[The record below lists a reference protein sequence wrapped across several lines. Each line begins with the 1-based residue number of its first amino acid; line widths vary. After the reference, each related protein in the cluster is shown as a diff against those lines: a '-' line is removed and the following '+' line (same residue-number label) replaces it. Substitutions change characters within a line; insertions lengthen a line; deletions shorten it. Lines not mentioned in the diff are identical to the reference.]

1 MRLLAVVSK
10 LTGVS
15 TTVES
20 SAVTLNAPSIVKLSV
35 AREEISQLTR
45 INQDLVVRLHSGE
58 TITIK
63 NFYVTN
69 DLGASQLVLAENDGT
84 LWWVENPQAGLHFE
98 QIADINELLV
108 TSGASHEAGGA
119 VWPWVLAGAVAA
131 GGIAAIASSGGGDSH
146 HHSDGDNP
154 PPDNTNPDGNP
165 PDNSNPGGST
175 PNGNT
180 PGSSNP
186 VDTTPPLAPGE
197 LLISADGKTVSGQA
211 EAGSTIT
218 IKDPS
223 GNVVGEG
230 KADSDGKFSI
240 DLTAPQISGE
250 QLTVTATDDAGNT
263 GPSATIDAPNI
274 PLPDT
279 PVITAAIDDAAP
291 LTGTLSNNQFTNDN
305 TPTLEGTG
313 SAGTVIHIYANG
325 QEIGSTTVDTSGN
338 WHFAI
343 TSALADGENHFTAIA
358 TNVKG
363 ESSESARFTLTI
375 DTLIPDAPRVE
386 LIADNTGLL
395 TGPLQNNDRTDEAK
409 PLFSGQGD
417 AGNTITI
424 KEGSTVIGSA
434 TVDENG
440 RWTFT
445 PTTPLS
451 DGEHTFTVEQSD
463 KAGNTS
469 RVTTTPTIIV
479 DTTPPDAAI
488 IDNVAKD
495 GTTVSGTAEAGS
507 TVSIYDP
514 AGNYL
519 GSTITGENN
528 HFSIT
533 LNPAQTH
540 GERLEARIQDAVG
553 NIGPATEFTASD
565 SQYPAQPTILTVTD
579 DAGAVTGLLKNGD
592 ATDDNR
598 PTLSGTAEPG
608 STISIN
614 DNGFPVAT
622 FPPIVADADGKW
634 SFTPSLALADGDHV
648 FTATATNDRGTSG
661 QSVSFTIDIDTQP
674 PVLEG
679 LAVSDVGDR
688 LTGTTEAGSTVVI
701 KDSLGNTL
709 GSGTAG
715 DDGTF
720 SIGISPA
727 KINGETLSISVT
739 DKAANSGPVETLN
752 APDKTAPAAPDG
764 LTVATDGLSVS
775 GQAEAGATVT
785 IRDSSNTVLGS
796 AVANGN
802 GQFIVPLN
810 TAQTNGQALIA
821 TATDVAKN
829 ESAAATVIAPDS
841 TAPEMPKNVVISE
854 DGTSISG
861 TAEPGSAI
869 TIATPDGKPLGSG
882 KADGEGH
889 FTLPLVPAQTNGEQV
904 TVTATDS
911 ANNVSPPTTAQA
923 PDITAP
929 DKPIITQVLDDVESF
944 TGPLVNGQTTNDNRP
959 TLSGTAEAGA
969 RVEVFDNG
977 FSLGLATLQPNGA
990 WTFTPSQNLGEGA
1003 HRLTV
1008 IATDAKGNASQAASF
1023 DLVVDTQSPQ
1033 QPVITFITDDAPG
1046 ILGSVAH
1053 LGLTN
1058 DSTPTINGTGEP
1070 GSTVHLYQN
1079 GARIADIIVGNSG
1092 VWSYAYT
1099 TASPLADDTYT
1110 FTVTAS
1116 DSNGNTTPFST
1127 DFTITID
1134 TQAPAAPGVIGVAD
1148 GDGNTIDTNQITQE
1162 SQPRLSGSGTAGD
1175 TIILY
1180 DNGNAIGQAL
1190 VGTDGRWQFTPP
1202 AALGDGDHLLTAR
1215 ANDPAGN
1222 ESPESISFTLRI
1234 DTQAPDAP
1242 QIVSAA
1248 ITGGEGE
1255 VLLANGSIT
1264 NQRMPTLSGTGEP
1277 GTIIT
1282 LYNNGVELATVQVNP
1297 QGSWT
1302 YPLTRNLSEGL
1313 NILTATAT
1321 DAAGNSSPT
1330 SGVFSVTLDTQ
1341 PPAQPDAPLISD
1353 NVAPVIGNI
1362 GNNGATNDTTPTFS
1376 GTGEI
1381 GSTII
1386 LYNNGSEIGRTTVGD
1401 NGSWNFTP
1409 AALTPET
1416 YTITVTETDRAGNI
1430 SPPSASVTFTLD
1442 TTAPANPVI
1451 TFAEDNVGEVQDTI
1465 VSGATTDDNTPVI
1478 HGTGDIGSIITLYNG
1493 SSVLG
1498 VVTVDETGTWTL
1510 PVTSA
1515 LPDGVYTL
1523 TAIAADAAGNSSGV
1537 SNSFTLTVDTVPL
1550 QPPVVNEILDDVAP
1564 VTGPL
1569 TDGAFTND
1577 RTLTINGS
1585 GENGSTVTI
1594 YDNGVA
1600 IGTALVTDGV
1610 WTFNT
1615 PELSEASHALTFSAT
1630 DDAGNT
1636 TAQTQPITI
1645 TVDITAPPAPT
1656 VQTVDDDGT
1665 RVAGIADPYA
1675 TVEIHHIDGTLV
1687 GSAVANGTGEFVVTL
1702 SPAQTD
1708 GGTLTAIAIDRAG
1721 NNGPATNFPASD
1733 SGLPAVPAITA
1744 IEDDVGSVQGNIAAG
1759 GATDDTTPTLRG
1771 TTDIGSTVEVFI
1783 DGDSAGF
1790 ATVDASGNWI
1800 FEIATPLSESTHY
1813 FTVQAT
1819 NANGPGGL
1827 SAPVGIT
1834 VDLSAPAQPVITSA
1848 TDDVPGMTGTLD
1860 NGALTNDSRPTL
1872 NGTGEA
1878 GATIRI
1884 LDNGVEIGSATVDQS
1899 GNWRFTPN
1907 APLESNAHIFTA
1919 VATDPAGNSGQ
1930 PSDGFTLNI
1939 DAQAPDVPVIT
1950 SVIDDNNQPTVPVLP
1965 GQSTDDRQPIL
1976 NGTGEPGA
1984 TITIFDNG
1992 TPLGTAQVGENGSW
2006 TFPVPRNLS
2015 EGSHNLTVSA
2025 TDPAGNTSAVSA
2037 PWTIVVDITP
2047 PAIPVLTSVVDDQP
2061 GITGNLVSGQLTN
2074 DATPTLNGRGEAG
2087 ATINVYLDG
2096 NPASIGTTT
2105 VNSDGTWSFTPQTP
2119 LANGSHTFTLS
2130 ATDPAGNSSAV
2141 SSGFVLTIDATPPAA
2156 PVIASVA
2163 DNTAPVTGIV
2173 PNGGSTNE
2181 TRPTLSGT
2189 GEAGTTISI
2198 YNGSALVGTAQVQ
2211 ANGSWSFTPST
2222 SLGAGVWNLTAT
2234 ATDAA
2239 GNTSAA
2245 SEIRSF
2251 TIDTT
2256 APAAPVIDTVYDGT
2270 GPITGNLS
2278 SGQITDE
2285 ARPVISG
2292 TRETNTTIRLYD
2304 NGTLLAE
2311 IPADNSSSWRYTPDA
2326 SLATGNHVITVIAV
2340 DAAGNASPVSD
2351 SVNFVVDT
2359 TPPLTPVIT
2368 SVSDDQAPGLGTIAN
2383 GQNTNDPTPTFSGTA
2398 EAGATITLYENGT
2411 VIGTTT
2417 AQPDGAW
2424 SVSTS
2429 TLASGTHVITAV
2441 ATDAAGNSSPNS
2453 TAFTL
2458 TVDTT
2463 APQTP
2468 ILTSVVDD
2476 VAGGVTGNLANG
2488 QITNDNRPTLNGT
2501 AEAGS
2506 VVSIYDGDT
2515 LLGVTSA
2522 NASGAWS
2529 FTPTTGLNDG
2539 TRTLTVTA
2547 TDPAGNVSPATS
2559 GFTIVVDT
2567 LAPTVP
2573 LITSIVDDV
2582 PNNTGA
2588 IGNGQSTNDT
2598 QPTLNG
2604 TAEANSAVSIFDNG
2618 ALVATVNAN
2627 ASGNWSWTPTAA
2639 LGQGSHAYSVSAAD
2653 AAGNVSAASPSI
2665 TIIVDT
2671 IAPGA
2676 PGNLVIN
2683 ATGNRVTG
2691 TAEAG
2696 STVTITSET
2705 GVVLGTATADGTG
2718 SFTATLTPAQTNGQP
2733 LLAFAQDKAGNTGI
2747 AAGFTAP
2754 DTRVPEAPIIT
2765 NVVDDVGIYTGAIAN
2780 GQVTNDA
2787 QPTLN
2792 GTAQAGATV
2801 SIYNNGALL
2810 GTTTANASG
2819 NWSFTPTGNLTE
2831 GSHAFTATAT
2841 NANGT
2846 GSVSTAATVIVDT
2859 LAPGTPSGTLS
2870 ADGGSLSGLA
2880 EANSTVTVTLTGG
2893 VTLTTTAGSNGAWSL
2908 TLPTKQIEG
2917 QLINVTA
2924 TDAAGNASG
2933 TLGITA
2939 PVLPLA
2945 ARDNIT
2951 SLDLTSTA
2959 VTSTQNYSDY
2969 GLLLV
2974 GALGNVAS
2982 VLGNDTAQVEF
2993 TIAEGGTGDVTIDA
3007 AATGIVLSL
3016 LSTQEIVVQRYDTSL
3031 GAWTTIVNTAVGDFA
3046 NLLTLTGSGV
3056 TLNLSG
3062 LGEGQYRVLT
3072 YNTSLLATGSYTS
3085 LDVDVHQTSA
3095 GIISGPTIS
3104 TGNVMAD
3111 DTAPTG
3117 TTVTA
3122 ITNANGVSTPVGAG
3136 GVDILGQYGTLHINQ
3151 DGSYTY
3157 TLTKPTA
3164 GYGHKE
3170 SFTYTITQNGV
3181 GSSAAQLVI
3190 NLGPAPVPGSVIAT
3204 DNNASLV
3211 FDTHVSYVNNGP
3223 STQSGVTVLSVGL
3236 GNVLNANL
3244 LDDMTNPI
3252 IFNVEEGATRTMTL
3266 QGTVGG
3272 VSLVSTFD
3280 LYVYRF
3286 NDAIQQYEQ
3295 FRVQKGWIN
3304 TLLLAGQSQPLTLTL
3319 PGGEYLFVL
3328 NTASGISV
3336 LTGYTLAISQDHTY
3350 AVDSITAN
3358 TTGNVLTN
3366 DVVPTDALL
3375 TEVNGVAIAATG
3387 TTEVNGLY
3395 GSLIID
3401 ARGNYTYTLKNGV
3414 GADSI
3419 KTPDSFIYT
3428 VKAPNGDTDTASLN
3442 ITPTARALDAI
3453 NDVSDTLSVATLQD
3467 TAAWLDSSVGSASWG
3482 LLGKSGSGS
3491 GTFDVATGTVLKG
3504 ASLVFDVS
3512 TLITLGN
3519 LNISWAIQENGTVI
3533 RNGTVPVANITL
3545 GSATVTVNLSGLELD
3560 AGTYTLNFTGTNTLA
3575 GAATITPRVI
3585 GTTVDL
3591 DNFETSGTHTVLGNI
3606 FDGSDAAGAMDQLN
3620 TVNTRLSISGYNGSA
3635 ATLDAAANT
3644 TSATI
3649 QGHYGTLQINLDGAY
3664 TYTLNNGVAMSSIT
3678 SKEVFTYQ
3686 LDDKMGHTDSATLT
3700 IDMAPQIV
3708 STNQNDVLIG
3718 SAYGDTLIYHLLNGA
3733 DATGGNGVDRWQN
3746 FSTAQGDKIDI
3757 HELLTGWDHQA
3768 ATLGNFVQ
3776 VHTSGANTVIS
3787 VDRDGTGSAFKSTD
3801 LVTLENVQ
3809 LTLNDLLQNNHL
3821 ITSG

>member
-45 INQDLVVRLHSGE
+45 INQDLVVTLHSGE

-279 PVITAAIDDAAP
+279 PAITAAIDDAAP
-291 LTGTLSNNQFTNDN
+291 LTSTLSNNQFTNDN

-409 PLFSGQGD
+409 PLFSGQGE

-679 LAVSDVGDR
+679 LAVSDVGYR

-821 TATDVAKN
+821 TATD
-829 ESAAATVIAPDS
+829 
-841 TAPEMPKNVVISE
+841 
-854 DGTSISG
+854 
-861 TAEPGSAI
+861 
-869 TIATPDGKPLGSG
+869 
-882 KADGEGH
+882 
-889 FTLPLVPAQTNGEQV
+889 
-904 TVTATDS
+904 S

-977 FSLGLATLQPNGA
+977 VSLGLATLQPNGA

-1202 AALGDGDHLLTAR
+1202 AALGDGDHHLTAR

-1510 PVTSA
+1510 AVTSA

-1537 SNSFTLTVDTVPL
+1537 SNSFTFTVDTVPL

-1656 VQTVDDDGT
+1656 IQTVDDDGT
-1665 RVAGIADPYA
+1665 RVTGLADPYA
-1675 TVEIHHIDGTLV
+1675 TVEIHHADGTLV

-1759 GATDDTTPTLRG
+1759 GATDDTMPTLRG

-2025 TDPAGNTSAVSA
+2025 TEPAGNTSAVSA

-2130 ATDPAGNSSAV
+2130 ATDPAGNSSSV
-2141 SSGFVLTIDATPPAA
+2141 SSGFVLTIDATP
-2156 PVIASVA
+2156 
-2163 DNTAPVTGIV
+2163 
-2173 PNGGSTNE
+2173 
-2181 TRPTLSGT
+2181 
-2189 GEAGTTISI
+2189 
-2198 YNGSALVGTAQVQ
+2198 
-2211 ANGSWSFTPST
+2211 
-2222 SLGAGVWNLTAT
+2222 
-2234 ATDAA
+2234 
-2239 GNTSAA
+2239 
-2245 SEIRSF
+2245 
-2251 TIDTT
+2251 
-2256 APAAPVIDTVYDGT
+2256 PAAPVIDTVYDGT

-2292 TRETNTTIRLYD
+2292 TREANTTIRLYD

-2515 LLGVTSA
+2515 LLGVTPA

-2604 TAEANSAVSIFDNG
+2604 TAEANSAVSIFDNS

-2696 STVTITSET
+2696 STVTITSDT

-2846 GSVSTAATVIVDT
+2846 GSFSTAATVIVDT

-2959 VTSTQNYSDY
+2959 VTSTQSYSDY

-3136 GVDILGQYGTLHINQ
+3136 GVDIQGQYGTLHINQ

-3157 TLTKPTA
+3157 TLAKPTA

-3295 FRVQKGWIN
+3295 FRVEKGWIN

-3453 NDVSDTLSVATLQD
+3453 NDVSDILSVATLQD

-3787 VDRDGTGSAFKSTD
+3787 VDRDGAGSAFKSTD

-3821 ITSG
+3821 ITGG

>member
-35 AREEISQLTR
+35 ARDEISQLTR

-165 PDNSNPGGST
+165 PDNSNPGGSN

-197 LLISADGKTVSGQA
+197 LLISADGKTVSGEA
-211 EAGSTIT
+211 EAGSLIT

-375 DTLIPDAPRVE
+375 DTLSPDAPRVE
-386 LIADNTGLL
+386 LMADNTGLL

-409 PLFSGQGD
+409 PLFSGQGE

-463 KAGNTS
+463 KAGNAS

-614 DNGFPVAT
+614 DNGFPVPS

-661 QSVSFTIDIDTQP
+661 QSVAFTIDIDTQP

-752 APDKTAPAAPDG
+752 APDKTAPAAPNG
-764 LTVATDGLSVS
+764 LIVATDGLSVS

-810 TAQTNGQALIA
+810 AAQTNGQALIA
-821 TATDVAKN
+821 TATDIANN
-829 ESAAATVIAPDS
+829 ESAAATVDAPDS

-854 DGTSISG
+854 DGASISG
-861 TAEPGSAI
+861 TAEPGSSI
-869 TIATPDGKPLGSG
+869 TITTPDGTPLGSG

-889 FTLPLVPAQTNGEQV
+889 FTLPLAPAQTNGEQV

-969 RVEVFDNG
+969 RVEIFDNG
-977 FSLGLATLQPNGA
+977 VSLGLATLQPNGG

-1008 IATDAKGNASQAASF
+1008 IATDAKGNAS
-1023 DLVVDTQSPQ
+1023 
-1033 QPVITFITDDAPG
+1033 
-1046 ILGSVAH
+1046 
-1053 LGLTN
+1053 
-1058 DSTPTINGTGEP
+1058 
-1070 GSTVHLYQN
+1070 
-1079 GARIADIIVGNSG
+1079 
-1092 VWSYAYT
+1092 
-1099 TASPLADDTYT
+1099 
-1110 FTVTAS
+1110 
-1116 DSNGNTTPFST
+1116 
-1127 DFTITID
+1127 
-1134 TQAPAAPGVIGVAD
+1134 
-1148 GDGNTIDTNQITQE
+1148 
-1162 SQPRLSGSGTAGD
+1162 
-1175 TIILY
+1175 
-1180 DNGNAIGQAL
+1180 
-1190 VGTDGRWQFTPP
+1190 
-1202 AALGDGDHLLTAR
+1202 
-1215 ANDPAGN
+1215 PAGN

-1277 GTIIT
+1277 GAIIT

-1416 YTITVTETDRAGNI
+1416 YTITVTETDIAGNI

-1478 HGTGDIGSIITLYNG
+1478 HGTGDIGSVITLYNG
-1493 SSVLG
+1493 SSVVG

-1537 SNSFTLTVDTVPL
+1537 SNSFTFTVDTVPL

-1615 PELSEASHALTFSAT
+1615 SELSEASHALTFSAT

-1656 VQTVDDDGT
+1656 IQTVADDGT
-1665 RVAGIADPYA
+1665 RVAGLADPYA
-1675 TVEIHHIDGTLV
+1675 TVEIHHADGTLV

-1744 IEDDVGSVQGNIAAG
+1744 IEDDVGSIQGNIAAG
-1759 GATDDTTPTLRG
+1759 GATDDTMPTLRG

-1907 APLESNAHIFTA
+1907 TPLESNAHIFTA

-1930 PSDGFTLNI
+1930 LSDGFTLNI

-2141 SSGFVLTIDATPPAA
+2141 SSGFVLTIDTTPPAA

-2292 TRETNTTIRLYD
+2292 TREANTTIRLYD

-2627 ASGNWSWTPTAA
+2627 ASGNWSWTPTAS

-2653 AAGNVSAASPSI
+2653 AAGNVSAASPST

-2870 ADGGSLSGLA
+2870 ADGGSLSGQA
-2880 EANSTVTVTLTGG
+2880 EANSTVTVTLAGG
-2893 VTLTTTAGSNGAWSL
+2893 GTLTTTAGSNGAWSL

-2939 PVLPLA
+2939 PILPLA

-3031 GAWTTIVNTAVGDFA
+3031 GTWTTIVNTAVGDFA

-3056 TLNLSG
+3056 TLNLNG

-3366 DVVPTDALL
+3366 DVAPTDALL

-3428 VKAPNGDTDTASLN
+3428 LKAPNGDTDTASLN

-3686 LDDKMGHTDSATLT
+3686 LDDKIGHTDSATLT

-3733 DATGGNGVDRWQN
+3733 DATGGNGADRWQN
-3746 FSTAQGDKIDI
+3746 FSTTQGDKIDI

-3787 VDRDGTGSAFKSTD
+3787 VDRDGAGSAFKSTD

-3821 ITSG
+3821 ITGG

>member
-1 MRLLAVVSK
+1 M
-10 LTGVS
+10 
-15 TTVES
+15 
-20 SAVTLNAPSIVKLSV
+20 
-35 AREEISQLTR
+35 
-45 INQDLVVRLHSGE
+45 SGE
-58 TITIK
+58 
-63 NFYVTN
+63 
-69 DLGASQLVLAENDGT
+69 
-84 LWWVENPQAGLHFE
+84 
-98 QIADINELLV
+98 
-108 TSGASHEAGGA
+108 
-119 VWPWVLAGAVAA
+119 
-131 GGIAAIASSGGGDSH
+131 
-146 HHSDGDNP
+146 
-154 PPDNTNPDGNP
+154 
-165 PDNSNPGGST
+165 
-175 PNGNT
+175 
-180 PGSSNP
+180 
-186 VDTTPPLAPGE
+186 
-197 LLISADGKTVSGQA
+197 A
-211 EAGSTIT
+211 EAGSLIT

-375 DTLIPDAPRVE
+375 DTLSPDAPRVE
-386 LIADNTGLL
+386 LMADNTGLL

-409 PLFSGQGD
+409 PLFSGQGE

-463 KAGNTS
+463 KAGNAS

-614 DNGFPVAT
+614 DNGFPVPS

-661 QSVSFTIDIDTQP
+661 QSVAFTIDIDTQP

-752 APDKTAPAAPDG
+752 APDKTAPAAPNG
-764 LTVATDGLSVS
+764 LIVATDGLSVS

-810 TAQTNGQALIA
+810 AAQTNGQALIA
-821 TATDVAKN
+821 TATDIANN
-829 ESAAATVIAPDS
+829 ESAAATVDAPDS

-854 DGTSISG
+854 DGASISG
-861 TAEPGSAI
+861 TAEPGSSI
-869 TIATPDGKPLGSG
+869 TITTPDGTPLGSG

-889 FTLPLVPAQTNGEQV
+889 FTLPLAPAQTNGEQV

-969 RVEVFDNG
+969 RVEIFDNG
-977 FSLGLATLQPNGA
+977 VSLGLATLQPNGG

-1008 IATDAKGNASQAASF
+1008 IATDAKGNAS
-1023 DLVVDTQSPQ
+1023 
-1033 QPVITFITDDAPG
+1033 
-1046 ILGSVAH
+1046 
-1053 LGLTN
+1053 
-1058 DSTPTINGTGEP
+1058 
-1070 GSTVHLYQN
+1070 
-1079 GARIADIIVGNSG
+1079 
-1092 VWSYAYT
+1092 
-1099 TASPLADDTYT
+1099 
-1110 FTVTAS
+1110 
-1116 DSNGNTTPFST
+1116 
-1127 DFTITID
+1127 
-1134 TQAPAAPGVIGVAD
+1134 
-1148 GDGNTIDTNQITQE
+1148 
-1162 SQPRLSGSGTAGD
+1162 
-1175 TIILY
+1175 
-1180 DNGNAIGQAL
+1180 
-1190 VGTDGRWQFTPP
+1190 
-1202 AALGDGDHLLTAR
+1202 
-1215 ANDPAGN
+1215 PAGN

-1277 GTIIT
+1277 GAIIT

-1416 YTITVTETDRAGNI
+1416 YTITVTETDIAGNI

-1478 HGTGDIGSIITLYNG
+1478 HGTGDIGSVITLYNG
-1493 SSVLG
+1493 SSVVG

-1537 SNSFTLTVDTVPL
+1537 SNSFTFTVDTVPL

-1615 PELSEASHALTFSAT
+1615 SELSEASHALTFSAT

-1656 VQTVDDDGT
+1656 IQTVADDGT
-1665 RVAGIADPYA
+1665 RVAGLADPYA
-1675 TVEIHHIDGTLV
+1675 TVEIHHADGTLV

-1744 IEDDVGSVQGNIAAG
+1744 IEDDVGSIQGNIAAG
-1759 GATDDTTPTLRG
+1759 GATDDTMPTLRG

-1907 APLESNAHIFTA
+1907 TPLESNAHIFTA

-1930 PSDGFTLNI
+1930 LSDGFTLNI

-2141 SSGFVLTIDATPPAA
+2141 SSGFVLTIDTTPPAA

-2292 TRETNTTIRLYD
+2292 TREANTTIRLYD

-2618 ALVATVNAN
+2618 ALVTTVNAN
-2627 ASGNWSWTPTAA
+2627 ASGNWSWTPTAS

-2653 AAGNVSAASPSI
+2653 AAGNVSAASPST

-2780 GQVTNDA
+2780 GPVTNDA

-2870 ADGGSLSGLA
+2870 ADGGSLSGQA
-2880 EANSTVTVTLTGG
+2880 EANSTVTVTL
-2893 VTLTTTAGSNGAWSL
+2893 
-2908 TLPTKQIEG
+2908 
-2917 QLINVTA
+2917 
-2924 TDAAGNASG
+2924 
-2933 TLGITA
+2933 
-2939 PVLPLA
+2939 
-2945 ARDNIT
+2945 
-2951 SLDLTSTA
+2951 
-2959 VTSTQNYSDY
+2959 
-2969 GLLLV
+2969 
-2974 GALGNVAS
+2974 
-2982 VLGNDTAQVEF
+2982 
-2993 TIAEGGTGDVTIDA
+2993 
-3007 AATGIVLSL
+3007 
-3016 LSTQEIVVQRYDTSL
+3016 
-3031 GAWTTIVNTAVGDFA
+3031 
-3046 NLLTLTGSGV
+3046 
-3056 TLNLSG
+3056 
-3062 LGEGQYRVLT
+3062 
-3072 YNTSLLATGSYTS
+3072 
-3085 LDVDVHQTSA
+3085 
-3095 GIISGPTIS
+3095 
-3104 TGNVMAD
+3104 
-3111 DTAPTG
+3111 
-3117 TTVTA
+3117 
-3122 ITNANGVSTPVGAG
+3122 
-3136 GVDILGQYGTLHINQ
+3136 
-3151 DGSYTY
+3151 
-3157 TLTKPTA
+3157 
-3164 GYGHKE
+3164 
-3170 SFTYTITQNGV
+3170 
-3181 GSSAAQLVI
+3181 
-3190 NLGPAPVPGSVIAT
+3190 
-3204 DNNASLV
+3204 
-3211 FDTHVSYVNNGP
+3211 
-3223 STQSGVTVLSVGL
+3223 
-3236 GNVLNANL
+3236 
-3244 LDDMTNPI
+3244 
-3252 IFNVEEGATRTMTL
+3252 
-3266 QGTVGG
+3266 
-3272 VSLVSTFD
+3272 
-3280 LYVYRF
+3280 
-3286 NDAIQQYEQ
+3286 
-3295 FRVQKGWIN
+3295 
-3304 TLLLAGQSQPLTLTL
+3304 
-3319 PGGEYLFVL
+3319 
-3328 NTASGISV
+3328 
-3336 LTGYTLAISQDHTY
+3336 
-3350 AVDSITAN
+3350 
-3358 TTGNVLTN
+3358 
-3366 DVVPTDALL
+3366 
-3375 TEVNGVAIAATG
+3375 
-3387 TTEVNGLY
+3387 
-3395 GSLIID
+3395 
-3401 ARGNYTYTLKNGV
+3401 
-3414 GADSI
+3414 
-3419 KTPDSFIYT
+3419 
-3428 VKAPNGDTDTASLN
+3428 
-3442 ITPTARALDAI
+3442 
-3453 NDVSDTLSVATLQD
+3453 
-3467 TAAWLDSSVGSASWG
+3467 
-3482 LLGKSGSGS
+3482 
-3491 GTFDVATGTVLKG
+3491 
-3504 ASLVFDVS
+3504 
-3512 TLITLGN
+3512 
-3519 LNISWAIQENGTVI
+3519 
-3533 RNGTVPVANITL
+3533 
-3545 GSATVTVNLSGLELD
+3545 
-3560 AGTYTLNFTGTNTLA
+3560 A
-3575 GAATITPRVI
+3575 GA
-3585 GTTVDL
+3585 
-3591 DNFETSGTHTVLGNI
+3591 
-3606 FDGSDAAGAMDQLN
+3606 
-3620 TVNTRLSISGYNGSA
+3620 
-3635 ATLDAAANT
+3635 
-3644 TSATI
+3644 
-3649 QGHYGTLQINLDGAY
+3649 
-3664 TYTLNNGVAMSSIT
+3664 
-3678 SKEVFTYQ
+3678 
-3686 LDDKMGHTDSATLT
+3686 
-3700 IDMAPQIV
+3700 
-3708 STNQNDVLIG
+3708 
-3718 SAYGDTLIYHLLNGA
+3718 
-3733 DATGGNGVDRWQN
+3733 
-3746 FSTAQGDKIDI
+3746 
-3757 HELLTGWDHQA
+3757 
-3768 ATLGNFVQ
+3768 
-3776 VHTSGANTVIS
+3776 
-3787 VDRDGTGSAFKSTD
+3787 
-3801 LVTLENVQ
+3801 
-3809 LTLNDLLQNNHL
+3809 
-3821 ITSG
+3821 

>member
-15 TTVES
+15 TTLES

-35 AREEISQLTR
+35 ARDEISQLTR

-165 PDNSNPGGST
+165 PDNSNPGGSN

-197 LLISADGKTVSGQA
+197 LLISADGKTVSGEA
-211 EAGSTIT
+211 EAGSLIT

-375 DTLIPDAPRVE
+375 DTLSPDAPRVE
-386 LIADNTGLL
+386 LMADNTGLL

-409 PLFSGQGD
+409 PLFSGQGE

-445 PTTPLS
+445 PTTLLS

-463 KAGNTS
+463 KAGNAS

-614 DNGFPVAT
+614 DNGFPVPS

-661 QSVSFTIDIDTQP
+661 QSVAFTIDIDTQP

-752 APDKTAPAAPDG
+752 APDKTAPAAPNG
-764 LTVATDGLSVS
+764 LIVATDGLSVS

-810 TAQTNGQALIA
+810 AAQTNGQALIA
-821 TATDVAKN
+821 TATDIANN
-829 ESAAATVIAPDS
+829 ESAAATVDAPDS

-854 DGTSISG
+854 DGASISG
-861 TAEPGSAI
+861 TAEPGSSI
-869 TIATPDGKPLGSG
+869 TITTPDGTPLGSG

-889 FTLPLVPAQTNGEQV
+889 FTLPLAPAQTNGEQV

-969 RVEVFDNG
+969 RVEIFDNG
-977 FSLGLATLQPNGA
+977 VSLGLATLQPNGG

-1008 IATDAKGNASQAASF
+1008 IATDAKGNAS
-1023 DLVVDTQSPQ
+1023 
-1033 QPVITFITDDAPG
+1033 
-1046 ILGSVAH
+1046 
-1053 LGLTN
+1053 
-1058 DSTPTINGTGEP
+1058 
-1070 GSTVHLYQN
+1070 
-1079 GARIADIIVGNSG
+1079 
-1092 VWSYAYT
+1092 
-1099 TASPLADDTYT
+1099 
-1110 FTVTAS
+1110 
-1116 DSNGNTTPFST
+1116 
-1127 DFTITID
+1127 
-1134 TQAPAAPGVIGVAD
+1134 
-1148 GDGNTIDTNQITQE
+1148 
-1162 SQPRLSGSGTAGD
+1162 
-1175 TIILY
+1175 
-1180 DNGNAIGQAL
+1180 
-1190 VGTDGRWQFTPP
+1190 
-1202 AALGDGDHLLTAR
+1202 
-1215 ANDPAGN
+1215 PAGN

-1277 GTIIT
+1277 GAIIT

-1416 YTITVTETDRAGNI
+1416 YTITVTETDIAGNI

-1478 HGTGDIGSIITLYNG
+1478 HGTGDIGSVITLYNG
-1493 SSVLG
+1493 SSVVG

-1537 SNSFTLTVDTVPL
+1537 SNSFTFTVDTVPL

-1615 PELSEASHALTFSAT
+1615 SELSEASHALTFSAT

-1656 VQTVDDDGT
+1656 IQTVADDGT
-1665 RVAGIADPYA
+1665 RVAGLADPYA
-1675 TVEIHHIDGTLV
+1675 TVEIHHADGTLV

-1744 IEDDVGSVQGNIAAG
+1744 IEDDVGSIQGNIAAG
-1759 GATDDTTPTLRG
+1759 GATDDTMPTLRG

-1907 APLESNAHIFTA
+1907 TPLESNAHIFTA

-1930 PSDGFTLNI
+1930 LSDGFTLNI

-2141 SSGFVLTIDATPPAA
+2141 SSGFVLTIDTTPPAA

-2292 TRETNTTIRLYD
+2292 TREANTTIRLYD

-2618 ALVATVNAN
+2618 ALVTTVNAN
-2627 ASGNWSWTPTAA
+2627 ASGNWSWTPTAS

-2653 AAGNVSAASPSI
+2653 AAGNVSAASPST

-2780 GQVTNDA
+2780 GPVTNDA

-2870 ADGGSLSGLA
+2870 ADGGSLSGQA
-2880 EANSTVTVTLTGG
+2880 EANSTVTVTLAGG

-2939 PVLPLA
+2939 PILPLA

-3031 GAWTTIVNTAVGDFA
+3031 GTWTTIVNTAVGDFA

-3056 TLNLSG
+3056 TLNLNG

-3366 DVVPTDALL
+3366 DVAPTDALL

-3428 VKAPNGDTDTASLN
+3428 LKAPNGDTDTASLN

-3686 LDDKMGHTDSATLT
+3686 LDDKIGHTDSATLT

-3733 DATGGNGVDRWQN
+3733 DATGGNGADRWQN

-3787 VDRDGTGSAFKSTD
+3787 VDRDGAGSAFKSTD

-3821 ITSG
+3821 ITGG

>member
-15 TTVES
+15 TTLES

-35 AREEISQLTR
+35 ARDEISQLTR

-165 PDNSNPGGST
+165 PDNSNPGGSN

-197 LLISADGKTVSGQA
+197 LLISADGKTVSGEA
-211 EAGSTIT
+211 EAGSLIT

-375 DTLIPDAPRVE
+375 DTLSPDAPRVE
-386 LIADNTGLL
+386 LMADNTGLL

-409 PLFSGQGD
+409 PLFSGQGE

-463 KAGNTS
+463 KAGNAS

-614 DNGFPVAT
+614 DNGFPVPS

-661 QSVSFTIDIDTQP
+661 QSVAFTIDIDTQP

-752 APDKTAPAAPDG
+752 APDKTAPAAPNG
-764 LTVATDGLSVS
+764 LIVATDGLSVS

-810 TAQTNGQALIA
+810 AAQTNGQALIA
-821 TATDVAKN
+821 TATDIANN
-829 ESAAATVIAPDS
+829 ESAAATVDAPDS

-854 DGTSISG
+854 DGASISG
-861 TAEPGSAI
+861 TAEPGSSI
-869 TIATPDGKPLGSG
+869 TITTPDGTPLGSG

-889 FTLPLVPAQTNGEQV
+889 FTLPLAPAQTNGEQV

-969 RVEVFDNG
+969 RVEIFDNG
-977 FSLGLATLQPNGA
+977 VSLGLATLQPNGG

-1008 IATDAKGNASQAASF
+1008 IATDAKGNAS
-1023 DLVVDTQSPQ
+1023 
-1033 QPVITFITDDAPG
+1033 
-1046 ILGSVAH
+1046 
-1053 LGLTN
+1053 
-1058 DSTPTINGTGEP
+1058 
-1070 GSTVHLYQN
+1070 
-1079 GARIADIIVGNSG
+1079 
-1092 VWSYAYT
+1092 
-1099 TASPLADDTYT
+1099 
-1110 FTVTAS
+1110 
-1116 DSNGNTTPFST
+1116 
-1127 DFTITID
+1127 
-1134 TQAPAAPGVIGVAD
+1134 
-1148 GDGNTIDTNQITQE
+1148 
-1162 SQPRLSGSGTAGD
+1162 
-1175 TIILY
+1175 
-1180 DNGNAIGQAL
+1180 
-1190 VGTDGRWQFTPP
+1190 
-1202 AALGDGDHLLTAR
+1202 
-1215 ANDPAGN
+1215 PAGN

-1277 GTIIT
+1277 GAIIT

-1416 YTITVTETDRAGNI
+1416 YTITVTETDIAGNI

-1478 HGTGDIGSIITLYNG
+1478 HGTGDIGSVITLYNG
-1493 SSVLG
+1493 SSVVG

-1537 SNSFTLTVDTVPL
+1537 SNSFTFTVDTVPL

-1615 PELSEASHALTFSAT
+1615 SELSEASHALTFSAT

-1656 VQTVDDDGT
+1656 IQTVADDGT
-1665 RVAGIADPYA
+1665 RVAGLADPYA
-1675 TVEIHHIDGTLV
+1675 TVEIHHADGTLV

-1744 IEDDVGSVQGNIAAG
+1744 IEDDVGSIQGNIAAG
-1759 GATDDTTPTLRG
+1759 GATDDTMPTLRG

-1907 APLESNAHIFTA
+1907 TPLESNAHIFTA

-1930 PSDGFTLNI
+1930 LSDGFTLNI

-2141 SSGFVLTIDATPPAA
+2141 SSGFVLTIDTTPPAA

-2163 DNTAPVTGIV
+2163 DNTAPVT
-2173 PNGGSTNE
+2173 
-2181 TRPTLSGT
+2181 
-2189 GEAGTTISI
+2189 
-2198 YNGSALVGTAQVQ
+2198 
-2211 ANGSWSFTPST
+2211 
-2222 SLGAGVWNLTAT
+2222 
-2234 ATDAA
+2234 
-2239 GNTSAA
+2239 
-2245 SEIRSF
+2245 
-2251 TIDTT
+2251 
-2256 APAAPVIDTVYDGT
+2256 
-2270 GPITGNLS
+2270 
-2278 SGQITDE
+2278 
-2285 ARPVISG
+2285 
-2292 TRETNTTIRLYD
+2292 
-2304 NGTLLAE
+2304 
-2311 IPADNSSSWRYTPDA
+2311 
-2326 SLATGNHVITVIAV
+2326 
-2340 DAAGNASPVSD
+2340 
-2351 SVNFVVDT
+2351 
-2359 TPPLTPVIT
+2359 
-2368 SVSDDQAPGLGTIAN
+2368 
-2383 GQNTNDPTPTFSGTA
+2383 
-2398 EAGATITLYENGT
+2398 
-2411 VIGTTT
+2411 
-2417 AQPDGAW
+2417 
-2424 SVSTS
+2424 
-2429 TLASGTHVITAV
+2429 
-2441 ATDAAGNSSPNS
+2441 
-2453 TAFTL
+2453 
-2458 TVDTT
+2458 
-2463 APQTP
+2463 
-2468 ILTSVVDD
+2468 
-2476 VAGGVTGNLANG
+2476 
-2488 QITNDNRPTLNGT
+2488 
-2501 AEAGS
+2501 
-2506 VVSIYDGDT
+2506 
-2515 LLGVTSA
+2515 
-2522 NASGAWS
+2522 
-2529 FTPTTGLNDG
+2529 
-2539 TRTLTVTA
+2539 
-2547 TDPAGNVSPATS
+2547 
-2559 GFTIVVDT
+2559 
-2567 LAPTVP
+2567 
-2573 LITSIVDDV
+2573 
-2582 PNNTGA
+2582 
-2588 IGNGQSTNDT
+2588 
-2598 QPTLNG
+2598 
-2604 TAEANSAVSIFDNG
+2604 
-2618 ALVATVNAN
+2618 
-2627 ASGNWSWTPTAA
+2627 
-2639 LGQGSHAYSVSAAD
+2639 
-2653 AAGNVSAASPSI
+2653 
-2665 TIIVDT
+2665 
-2671 IAPGA
+2671 
-2676 PGNLVIN
+2676 
-2683 ATGNRVTG
+2683 
-2691 TAEAG
+2691 
-2696 STVTITSET
+2696 
-2705 GVVLGTATADGTG
+2705 
-2718 SFTATLTPAQTNGQP
+2718 
-2733 LLAFAQDKAGNTGI
+2733 
-2747 AAGFTAP
+2747 
-2754 DTRVPEAPIIT
+2754 
-2765 NVVDDVGIYTGAIAN
+2765 
-2780 GQVTNDA
+2780 
-2787 QPTLN
+2787 
-2792 GTAQAGATV
+2792 
-2801 SIYNNGALL
+2801 
-2810 GTTTANASG
+2810 
-2819 NWSFTPTGNLTE
+2819 
-2831 GSHAFTATAT
+2831 
-2841 NANGT
+2841 
-2846 GSVSTAATVIVDT
+2846 
-2859 LAPGTPSGTLS
+2859 
-2870 ADGGSLSGLA
+2870 
-2880 EANSTVTVTLTGG
+2880 
-2893 VTLTTTAGSNGAWSL
+2893 
-2908 TLPTKQIEG
+2908 
-2917 QLINVTA
+2917 
-2924 TDAAGNASG
+2924 
-2933 TLGITA
+2933 
-2939 PVLPLA
+2939 
-2945 ARDNIT
+2945 
-2951 SLDLTSTA
+2951 
-2959 VTSTQNYSDY
+2959 
-2969 GLLLV
+2969 
-2974 GALGNVAS
+2974 
-2982 VLGNDTAQVEF
+2982 
-2993 TIAEGGTGDVTIDA
+2993 
-3007 AATGIVLSL
+3007 
-3016 LSTQEIVVQRYDTSL
+3016 
-3031 GAWTTIVNTAVGDFA
+3031 
-3046 NLLTLTGSGV
+3046 
-3056 TLNLSG
+3056 
-3062 LGEGQYRVLT
+3062 
-3072 YNTSLLATGSYTS
+3072 
-3085 LDVDVHQTSA
+3085 
-3095 GIISGPTIS
+3095 
-3104 TGNVMAD
+3104 
-3111 DTAPTG
+3111 
-3117 TTVTA
+3117 
-3122 ITNANGVSTPVGAG
+3122 
-3136 GVDILGQYGTLHINQ
+3136 
-3151 DGSYTY
+3151 
-3157 TLTKPTA
+3157 
-3164 GYGHKE
+3164 
-3170 SFTYTITQNGV
+3170 
-3181 GSSAAQLVI
+3181 
-3190 NLGPAPVPGSVIAT
+3190 
-3204 DNNASLV
+3204 
-3211 FDTHVSYVNNGP
+3211 
-3223 STQSGVTVLSVGL
+3223 
-3236 GNVLNANL
+3236 
-3244 LDDMTNPI
+3244 
-3252 IFNVEEGATRTMTL
+3252 
-3266 QGTVGG
+3266 
-3272 VSLVSTFD
+3272 
-3280 LYVYRF
+3280 
-3286 NDAIQQYEQ
+3286 
-3295 FRVQKGWIN
+3295 
-3304 TLLLAGQSQPLTLTL
+3304 
-3319 PGGEYLFVL
+3319 
-3328 NTASGISV
+3328 
-3336 LTGYTLAISQDHTY
+3336 
-3350 AVDSITAN
+3350 
-3358 TTGNVLTN
+3358 
-3366 DVVPTDALL
+3366 
-3375 TEVNGVAIAATG
+3375 
-3387 TTEVNGLY
+3387 
-3395 GSLIID
+3395 
-3401 ARGNYTYTLKNGV
+3401 
-3414 GADSI
+3414 
-3419 KTPDSFIYT
+3419 
-3428 VKAPNGDTDTASLN
+3428 
-3442 ITPTARALDAI
+3442 
-3453 NDVSDTLSVATLQD
+3453 
-3467 TAAWLDSSVGSASWG
+3467 
-3482 LLGKSGSGS
+3482 
-3491 GTFDVATGTVLKG
+3491 
-3504 ASLVFDVS
+3504 
-3512 TLITLGN
+3512 
-3519 LNISWAIQENGTVI
+3519 
-3533 RNGTVPVANITL
+3533 
-3545 GSATVTVNLSGLELD
+3545 
-3560 AGTYTLNFTGTNTLA
+3560 
-3575 GAATITPRVI
+3575 
-3585 GTTVDL
+3585 
-3591 DNFETSGTHTVLGNI
+3591 
-3606 FDGSDAAGAMDQLN
+3606 
-3620 TVNTRLSISGYNGSA
+3620 
-3635 ATLDAAANT
+3635 
-3644 TSATI
+3644 
-3649 QGHYGTLQINLDGAY
+3649 
-3664 TYTLNNGVAMSSIT
+3664 
-3678 SKEVFTYQ
+3678 
-3686 LDDKMGHTDSATLT
+3686 
-3700 IDMAPQIV
+3700 
-3708 STNQNDVLIG
+3708 
-3718 SAYGDTLIYHLLNGA
+3718 
-3733 DATGGNGVDRWQN
+3733 
-3746 FSTAQGDKIDI
+3746 
-3757 HELLTGWDHQA
+3757 
-3768 ATLGNFVQ
+3768 
-3776 VHTSGANTVIS
+3776 
-3787 VDRDGTGSAFKSTD
+3787 
-3801 LVTLENVQ
+3801 
-3809 LTLNDLLQNNHL
+3809 
-3821 ITSG
+3821 

>member
-35 AREEISQLTR
+35 ARDEISQLTR

-165 PDNSNPGGST
+165 PDNSNPGGSN

-197 LLISADGKTVSGQA
+197 LLISADGKTVSGEA
-211 EAGSTIT
+211 EAGSLIT
-218 IKDPS
+218 IKDLS

-375 DTLIPDAPRVE
+375 DTLSPDAPRVE
-386 LIADNTGLL
+386 LMADNTGLL

-409 PLFSGQGD
+409 PLFSGQGE

-451 DGEHTFTVEQSD
+451 YGEHTFTVEQSD
-463 KAGNTS
+463 KAGNAS

-614 DNGFPVAT
+614 DNGFPVPS

-661 QSVSFTIDIDTQP
+661 QSVAFTIDIDTQP

-752 APDKTAPAAPDG
+752 APDKTAPAAPNG
-764 LTVATDGLSVS
+764 LIVATDGLSVS

-810 TAQTNGQALIA
+810 AAQTNGQALIA
-821 TATDVAKN
+821 TATDIANN
-829 ESAAATVIAPDS
+829 ESAAATVDAPDS

-854 DGTSISG
+854 DGASISG
-861 TAEPGSAI
+861 TAEPGSSI
-869 TIATPDGKPLGSG
+869 TITTPDGTPLGSG

-889 FTLPLVPAQTNGEQV
+889 FTLPLAPAQTNGEQV

-969 RVEVFDNG
+969 RVEIFDNG
-977 FSLGLATLQPNGA
+977 VSLGLATLQPNGG

-1008 IATDAKGNASQAASF
+1008 IATDAKGNAS
-1023 DLVVDTQSPQ
+1023 
-1033 QPVITFITDDAPG
+1033 
-1046 ILGSVAH
+1046 
-1053 LGLTN
+1053 
-1058 DSTPTINGTGEP
+1058 
-1070 GSTVHLYQN
+1070 
-1079 GARIADIIVGNSG
+1079 
-1092 VWSYAYT
+1092 
-1099 TASPLADDTYT
+1099 
-1110 FTVTAS
+1110 
-1116 DSNGNTTPFST
+1116 
-1127 DFTITID
+1127 
-1134 TQAPAAPGVIGVAD
+1134 
-1148 GDGNTIDTNQITQE
+1148 
-1162 SQPRLSGSGTAGD
+1162 
-1175 TIILY
+1175 
-1180 DNGNAIGQAL
+1180 
-1190 VGTDGRWQFTPP
+1190 
-1202 AALGDGDHLLTAR
+1202 
-1215 ANDPAGN
+1215 PAGN

-1277 GTIIT
+1277 GAIIT

-1416 YTITVTETDRAGNI
+1416 YTITVTETDIAGNI

-1478 HGTGDIGSIITLYNG
+1478 HGTGDIGSVITLYNG
-1493 SSVLG
+1493 SSVVG

-1537 SNSFTLTVDTVPL
+1537 SNSFTFTVDTVPL

-1615 PELSEASHALTFSAT
+1615 SELSEASHALTFSAT

-1656 VQTVDDDGT
+1656 IQTVADDGT
-1665 RVAGIADPYA
+1665 RVAGLADPYA
-1675 TVEIHHIDGTLV
+1675 TVEIHHADGTLV

-1744 IEDDVGSVQGNIAAG
+1744 IEDDVGSIQGNIAAG
-1759 GATDDTTPTLRG
+1759 GATDDTMPTLRG

-1907 APLESNAHIFTA
+1907 TPLESNAHIFTA

-1930 PSDGFTLNI
+1930 LSDGFTLNI

-2141 SSGFVLTIDATPPAA
+2141 SSGFVLTIDTTPPAA

-2292 TRETNTTIRLYD
+2292 TREANTTIRLYD

-2627 ASGNWSWTPTAA
+2627 ASGNWSWTPTAS

-2653 AAGNVSAASPSI
+2653 AAGNVSAASPST

-2780 GQVTNDA
+2780 GPVTNDA

-2870 ADGGSLSGLA
+2870 ADGGSLSGQA
-2880 EANSTVTVTLTGG
+2880 EANSTVTVTLAGG

-2939 PVLPLA
+2939 PILPLA

-3031 GAWTTIVNTAVGDFA
+3031 GTWTTIVNTAVGDFA

-3056 TLNLSG
+3056 TLNLNG

-3366 DVVPTDALL
+3366 DVAPTDALL

-3428 VKAPNGDTDTASLN
+3428 LKAPNGDTDTASLN

-3686 LDDKMGHTDSATLT
+3686 LDDKIGHTDSATLT

-3733 DATGGNGVDRWQN
+3733 DATGGNGADRWQN

-3787 VDRDGTGSAFKSTD
+3787 VDRDGAGSAFKSTD

-3821 ITSG
+3821 ITGG

>member
-15 TTVES
+15 TTLES

-35 AREEISQLTR
+35 ARDEISQLTR

-165 PDNSNPGGST
+165 PDNSNPGGSN

-197 LLISADGKTVSGQA
+197 LLISADGKTVSGEA
-211 EAGSTIT
+211 EAGSLIT

-375 DTLIPDAPRVE
+375 DTLSPDAPRVE
-386 LIADNTGLL
+386 LMADNTGLL

-409 PLFSGQGD
+409 PLFSGQGE

-463 KAGNTS
+463 KAGNAS

-614 DNGFPVAT
+614 DNGFPVPS

-661 QSVSFTIDIDTQP
+661 QSVAFTIDIDTQP

-752 APDKTAPAAPDG
+752 APDKTAPAAPNG
-764 LTVATDGLSVS
+764 LIVATDGLSVS

-810 TAQTNGQALIA
+810 AAQTNGQALIA
-821 TATDVAKN
+821 TATDIANN
-829 ESAAATVIAPDS
+829 ESAAATVDAPDS

-854 DGTSISG
+854 DGASISG
-861 TAEPGSAI
+861 TAEPGSSI
-869 TIATPDGKPLGSG
+869 TITTPDGTPLGSG

-889 FTLPLVPAQTNGEQV
+889 FTLPLAPAQTNGEQV

-969 RVEVFDNG
+969 RVEIFDNG
-977 FSLGLATLQPNGA
+977 VSLGLATLQPNGG

-1008 IATDAKGNASQAASF
+1008 IATDAKGNAS
-1023 DLVVDTQSPQ
+1023 
-1033 QPVITFITDDAPG
+1033 
-1046 ILGSVAH
+1046 
-1053 LGLTN
+1053 
-1058 DSTPTINGTGEP
+1058 
-1070 GSTVHLYQN
+1070 
-1079 GARIADIIVGNSG
+1079 
-1092 VWSYAYT
+1092 
-1099 TASPLADDTYT
+1099 
-1110 FTVTAS
+1110 
-1116 DSNGNTTPFST
+1116 
-1127 DFTITID
+1127 
-1134 TQAPAAPGVIGVAD
+1134 
-1148 GDGNTIDTNQITQE
+1148 
-1162 SQPRLSGSGTAGD
+1162 
-1175 TIILY
+1175 
-1180 DNGNAIGQAL
+1180 
-1190 VGTDGRWQFTPP
+1190 
-1202 AALGDGDHLLTAR
+1202 
-1215 ANDPAGN
+1215 PAGN

-1277 GTIIT
+1277 GAIIT

-1416 YTITVTETDRAGNI
+1416 YTITVTETDIAGNI

-1478 HGTGDIGSIITLYNG
+1478 HGTGDIGSVITLYNG
-1493 SSVLG
+1493 SSVVG

-1537 SNSFTLTVDTVPL
+1537 SNSFTFTVDTVPL

-1615 PELSEASHALTFSAT
+1615 SELSEASHALTFSAT

-1656 VQTVDDDGT
+1656 IQTVADDGT
-1665 RVAGIADPYA
+1665 RVAGLADPYA
-1675 TVEIHHIDGTLV
+1675 TVEIHHADGTLV

-1744 IEDDVGSVQGNIAAG
+1744 IEDDVGSIQGNIAAG
-1759 GATDDTTPTLRG
+1759 GATDDTMPTLRG

-1907 APLESNAHIFTA
+1907 TPLESNAHIFTA

-1930 PSDGFTLNI
+1930 LSDGFTLNI

-2141 SSGFVLTIDATPPAA
+2141 SSGFVLTIDTTPPAA

-2292 TRETNTTIRLYD
+2292 TREANTTIRLYD

-2618 ALVATVNAN
+2618 ALVTTVNAN
-2627 ASGNWSWTPTAA
+2627 ASGNWSWTPTAS

-2653 AAGNVSAASPSI
+2653 AAGNVSAASPST

-2780 GQVTNDA
+2780 GPVTNDA

-2870 ADGGSLSGLA
+2870 ADGGSLSGQA
-2880 EANSTVTVTLTGG
+2880 EANSTVTVTLAGG

-2945 ARDNIT
+2945 ARDN
-2951 SLDLTSTA
+2951 
-2959 VTSTQNYSDY
+2959 
-2969 GLLLV
+2969 
-2974 GALGNVAS
+2974 
-2982 VLGNDTAQVEF
+2982 
-2993 TIAEGGTGDVTIDA
+2993 
-3007 AATGIVLSL
+3007 
-3016 LSTQEIVVQRYDTSL
+3016 
-3031 GAWTTIVNTAVGDFA
+3031 
-3046 NLLTLTGSGV
+3046 
-3056 TLNLSG
+3056 
-3062 LGEGQYRVLT
+3062 
-3072 YNTSLLATGSYTS
+3072 
-3085 LDVDVHQTSA
+3085 
-3095 GIISGPTIS
+3095 
-3104 TGNVMAD
+3104 
-3111 DTAPTG
+3111 
-3117 TTVTA
+3117 
-3122 ITNANGVSTPVGAG
+3122 
-3136 GVDILGQYGTLHINQ
+3136 
-3151 DGSYTY
+3151 
-3157 TLTKPTA
+3157 
-3164 GYGHKE
+3164 
-3170 SFTYTITQNGV
+3170 
-3181 GSSAAQLVI
+3181 
-3190 NLGPAPVPGSVIAT
+3190 
-3204 DNNASLV
+3204 
-3211 FDTHVSYVNNGP
+3211 
-3223 STQSGVTVLSVGL
+3223 
-3236 GNVLNANL
+3236 
-3244 LDDMTNPI
+3244 
-3252 IFNVEEGATRTMTL
+3252 
-3266 QGTVGG
+3266 
-3272 VSLVSTFD
+3272 
-3280 LYVYRF
+3280 
-3286 NDAIQQYEQ
+3286 
-3295 FRVQKGWIN
+3295 
-3304 TLLLAGQSQPLTLTL
+3304 
-3319 PGGEYLFVL
+3319 
-3328 NTASGISV
+3328 
-3336 LTGYTLAISQDHTY
+3336 
-3350 AVDSITAN
+3350 
-3358 TTGNVLTN
+3358 
-3366 DVVPTDALL
+3366 
-3375 TEVNGVAIAATG
+3375 
-3387 TTEVNGLY
+3387 
-3395 GSLIID
+3395 
-3401 ARGNYTYTLKNGV
+3401 
-3414 GADSI
+3414 
-3419 KTPDSFIYT
+3419 
-3428 VKAPNGDTDTASLN
+3428 
-3442 ITPTARALDAI
+3442 
-3453 NDVSDTLSVATLQD
+3453 
-3467 TAAWLDSSVGSASWG
+3467 
-3482 LLGKSGSGS
+3482 
-3491 GTFDVATGTVLKG
+3491 
-3504 ASLVFDVS
+3504 
-3512 TLITLGN
+3512 
-3519 LNISWAIQENGTVI
+3519 
-3533 RNGTVPVANITL
+3533 
-3545 GSATVTVNLSGLELD
+3545 
-3560 AGTYTLNFTGTNTLA
+3560 
-3575 GAATITPRVI
+3575 
-3585 GTTVDL
+3585 
-3591 DNFETSGTHTVLGNI
+3591 
-3606 FDGSDAAGAMDQLN
+3606 
-3620 TVNTRLSISGYNGSA
+3620 
-3635 ATLDAAANT
+3635 
-3644 TSATI
+3644 
-3649 QGHYGTLQINLDGAY
+3649 
-3664 TYTLNNGVAMSSIT
+3664 
-3678 SKEVFTYQ
+3678 
-3686 LDDKMGHTDSATLT
+3686 
-3700 IDMAPQIV
+3700 
-3708 STNQNDVLIG
+3708 
-3718 SAYGDTLIYHLLNGA
+3718 
-3733 DATGGNGVDRWQN
+3733 
-3746 FSTAQGDKIDI
+3746 
-3757 HELLTGWDHQA
+3757 
-3768 ATLGNFVQ
+3768 
-3776 VHTSGANTVIS
+3776 
-3787 VDRDGTGSAFKSTD
+3787 
-3801 LVTLENVQ
+3801 
-3809 LTLNDLLQNNHL
+3809 
-3821 ITSG
+3821 

>member
-35 AREEISQLTR
+35 ARDEISQLTR
-45 INQDLVVRLHSGE
+45 INQDLVVTLHSGE

-63 NFYVTN
+63 NFYATN

-98 QIADINELLV
+98 QLADINELLA

-146 HHSDGDNP
+146 HHSDSDNP
-154 PPDNTNPDGNP
+154 LPDNTNPDGNP
-165 PDNSNPGGST
+165 PDNSNPD
-175 PNGNT
+175 GNT

-186 VDTTPPLAPGE
+186 VDTIPPLAPTE
-197 LLISADGKTVSGQA
+197 LLISADGKTVSGEA
-211 EAGSTIT
+211 ETGSTIT

-223 GNVVGEG
+223 GHIVGEG

-240 DLTAPQISGE
+240 DLTAPQLGGE

-274 PLPDT
+274 PLPAT
-279 PVITAAIDDAAP
+279 PVIAAAIDDAAP
-291 LTGTLSNNQFTNDN
+291 LTGTLSNNQITNDN

-313 SAGTVIHIYANG
+313 SAGAVIHIYANG
-325 QEIGSTTVDTSGN
+325 QETGTTTVDTSGN
-338 WHFAI
+338 WRFAI
-343 TSALADGENHFTAIA
+343 TSALTDGENRFTAIA

-363 ESSESARFTLTI
+363 ESSESASFTLTI
-375 DTLIPDAPRVE
+375 DTL
-386 LIADNTGLL
+386 
-395 TGPLQNNDRTDEAK
+395 
-409 PLFSGQGD
+409 S
-417 AGNTITI
+417 
-424 KEGSTVIGSA
+424 
-434 TVDENG
+434 
-440 RWTFT
+440 
-445 PTTPLS
+445 
-451 DGEHTFTVEQSD
+451 
-463 KAGNTS
+463 
-469 RVTTTPTIIV
+469 
-479 DTTPPDAAI
+479 PDAAV
-488 IDNVAKD
+488 IDNVADD
-495 GTTVSGTAEAGS
+495 GATISGTAEAGS
-507 TVSIYDP
+507 TVSIYDST
-514 AGNYL
+514 GNYL
-519 GSTITGENN
+519 GSAITGDNN
-528 HFSIT
+528 QFSIT
-533 LNPAQTH
+533 LNPALTH

-565 SQYPAQPTILTVTD
+565 SQYPAQPIILTVTD
-579 DAGAVTGLLKNGD
+579 DAGTVTGLLKNGD

-608 STISIN
+608 STILIS
-614 DNGFPVAT
+614 DNGSPVPAL
-622 FPPIVADADGKW
+622 PPVVADADGKW
-634 SFTPSLALADGDHV
+634 SFTPSLALPDGDHV
-648 FTATATNDRGTSG
+648 FTATATNNHGTSG

-674 PVLEG
+674 PVLEN
-679 LAVSDVGDR
+679 LAVSDAGDR
-688 LTGTTEAGSTVVI
+688 LTGATEAGSTVVI

-727 KINGETLSISVT
+727 KINGETLNVLVT
-739 DKAANSGPVETLN
+739 DKAANTGPMAILY
-752 APDKTAPAAPDG
+752 
-764 LTVATDGLSVS
+764 
-775 GQAEAGATVT
+775 
-785 IRDSSNTVLGS
+785 
-796 AVANGN
+796 
-802 GQFIVPLN
+802 
-810 TAQTNGQALIA
+810 
-821 TATDVAKN
+821 
-829 ESAAATVIAPDS
+829 APDS

-854 DGTSISG
+854 DGASISG

-869 TIATPDGKPLGSG
+869 TIATPDGTPLGSG
-882 KADGEGH
+882 KVDGEGH

-904 TVTATDS
+904 IVTATDS

-923 PDITAP
+923 PDITTP
-929 DKPIITQVLDDVESF
+929 DKPIITQVLDDVESV
-944 TGPLVNGQTTNDNRP
+944 TGPLVNGQTTNDSRP
-959 TLSGTAEAGA
+959 TLSGTAEVGA

-977 FSLGLATLQPNGA
+977 VSLGFATLQPNGG

-1008 IATDAKGNASQAASF
+1008 IATDAKGNASPAASF

-1046 ILGSVAH
+1046 IVGSVTH

-1079 GARIADIIVGNSG
+1079 GARIANIIVGNSG

-1099 TASPLADDTYT
+1099 TTSPLADDTYT

-1116 DSNGNTTPFST
+1116 DNNGNTTPFSA

-1175 TIILY
+1175 TITLY
-1180 DNGNAIGQAL
+1180 DNGNVIGQTL
-1190 VGTDGRWQFTPP
+1190 VGADGRWQFTPP
-1202 AALGDGDHLLTAR
+1202 AALGDGAHLLTAR

-1222 ESPESISFTLRI
+1222 ESPESISFTLRV

-1242 QIVSAA
+1242 QILSAA
-1248 ITGGEGE
+1248 ITSGESE

-1264 NQRMPTLSGTGEP
+1264 NQRMPILSGTGEP
-1277 GTIIT
+1277 GAIIT
-1282 LYNNGVELATVQVNP
+1282 LYNNGAVLDTVQVNP

-1302 YPLTRNLSEGL
+1302 YPLTSNLSEGL
-1313 NILTATAT
+1313 NVLTATAT

-1330 SGVFSVTLDTQ
+1330 SGVFSVTLDTL
-1341 PPAQPDAPLISD
+1341 PPAQPD
-1353 NVAPVIGNI
+1353 APVIGNI

-1409 AALTPET
+1409 AALTPGT
-1416 YTITVTETDRAGNI
+1416 YIITVTETDVAGNI
-1430 SPPSASVTFTLD
+1430 SPPSASVTFAVD

-1451 TFAEDNVGEVQDTI
+1451 TFAEDNVGDVQNNV

-1478 HGTGDIGSIITLYNG
+1478 HGTGDIGSVITLYNG

-1498 VVTVDETGTWTL
+1498 VVTVDETGAWTL

-1515 LPDGVYTL
+1515 LLDGTYTL

-1537 SNSFTLTVDTVPL
+1537 SNSFTFTVDTVPL
-1550 QPPVVNEILDDVAP
+1550 LPPVVNEILDDVAP

-1594 YDNGVA
+1594 YDNGA
-1600 IGTALVTDGV
+1600 EIGTALVTDGI

-1615 PELSEASHALTFSAT
+1615 PVLSEASHALTFSAT
-1630 DDAGNT
+1630 DGAGNT

-1645 TVDITAPPAPT
+1645 TVDVTAPPSPSI
-1656 VQTVDDDGT
+1656 QTVADDGT
-1665 RVAGIADPYA
+1665 RVAGLADPYA
-1675 TVEIHHIDGTLV
+1675 TVEIRNADGLLV
-1687 GSAVANGTGEFVVTL
+1687 GSAVANGTGEFAVTL

-1721 NNGPATNFPASD
+1721 NNGPAADFLASD
-1733 SGLPAVPAITA
+1733 SGLPAVPVITA
-1744 IEDDVGSVQGNIAAG
+1744 IEDNVGSVQGNIAAG
-1759 GATDDTTPTLRG
+1759 GTTDDTTPTLRG

-1800 FEIATPLSESTHY
+1800 FEIATPLSESAHNV
-1813 FTVQAT
+1813 TVQAT
-1819 NANGPGGL
+1819 NANGQGGL

-1834 VDLSAPAQPVITSA
+1834 IDLSAPAQPIITSA
-1848 TDDVPGMTGTLD
+1848 TDDVPGVTGTLD

-1899 GNWRFTPN
+1899 GNWRFTPD
-1907 APLESNAHIFTA
+1907 APLESTSHLFTA

-1965 GQSTDDRQPIL
+1965 GQATDDRQPIL

-2047 PAIPVLTSVVDDQP
+2047 PASPVLTSVVDDQP

-2096 NPASIGTTT
+2096 NSASIGTTT

-2119 LANGSHTFTLS
+2119 LANGNHTLTLS

-2141 SSGFVLTIDATPPAA
+2141 SSGFMLTIDATPPAA

-2189 GEAGTTISI
+2189 GEAGSTISI
-2198 YNGSALVGTAQVQ
+2198 YNGSTLVGTAQVQ

-2222 SLGAGVWNLTAT
+2222 SLGAGIWNLTAT

-2256 APAAPVIDTVYDGT
+2256 PPAAPVIDTVYDGT

-2278 SGQITDE
+2278 PGQITDE

-2292 TRETNTTIRLYD
+2292 TREANTTLRLYD

-2311 IPADNSSSWRYTPDA
+2311 IPADNSSSWRYAPDT
-2326 SLATGNHVITVIAV
+2326 SLATGNHIITVIAV

-2359 TPPLTPVIT
+2359 MPPLTPVIT

-2383 GQNTNDPTPTFSGTA
+2383 GQSTNDPTPTFSGTA
-2398 EAGATITLYENGT
+2398 EAGATITLYENGL
-2411 VIGTTT
+2411 VVGTTT

-2458 TVDTT
+2458 MVDTT

-2506 VVSIYDGDT
+2506 VVSIYDGNT

-2529 FTPTTGLNDG
+2529 FTPTTGLSDG

-2547 TDPAGNVSPATS
+2547 TDPAGNISPATS
-2559 GFTIVVDT
+2559 GFTVVIDT

-2618 ALVATVNAN
+2618 VLVATVNAN
-2627 ASGNWSWTPTAA
+2627 ASGDWSWTPTVA
-2639 LGQGSHAYSVSAAD
+2639 LAQGSHAYSVSAAD
-2653 AAGNVSAASPSI
+2653 AAGNVSAASQPT
-2665 TIIVDT
+2665 TILVDT

-2676 PGNLVIN
+2676 PGNLAIN
-2683 ATGNRVTG
+2683 ITGSRVTG

-2696 STVTITSET
+2696 STVTITSDT

-2718 SFTATLTPAQTNGQP
+2718 NFTATLTPAQTNGQT
-2733 LLAFAQDKAGNTGI
+2733 LLAFAQDKAGNTSI

-2801 SIYNNGALL
+2801 NIYNNGSLL
-2810 GTTTANASG
+2810 GTTTANANG

-2859 LAPGTPSGTLS
+2859 LAPGTPSGMLS

-2880 EANSTVTVTLTGG
+2880 EANSIVTVTLAGG

-2959 VTSTQNYSDY
+2959 ATSTQNYSDY

-3016 LSTQEIVVQRYDTSL
+3016 LSTQEIVVQRYDASL

-3062 LGEGQYRVLT
+3062 LSEGQYRVLT

-3095 GIISGPTIS
+3095 GIISGPTMS

-3136 GVDILGQYGTLHINQ
+3136 GVDIQGQYGTLHINQ

-3157 TLTKPTA
+3157 TLTNPTA

-3286 NDAIQQYEQ
+3286 NDTIQQYEQ

-3366 DVVPTDALL
+3366 DIAPTDALL
-3375 TEVNGVAIAATG
+3375 TEVNGVAISATG

-3395 GSLIID
+3395 GTLTID
-3401 ARGNYTYTLKNGV
+3401 AKGNYTYTLKNGV

-3491 GTFDVATGTVLKG
+3491 GTFEVATGTVLKG

-3545 GSATVTVNLSGLELD
+3545 GGATVTVNLSGLELD

-3635 ATLDAAANT
+3635 ATLDATANT

-3649 QGHYGTLQINLDGAY
+3649 QGHYGILQINLDGAY
-3664 TYTLNNGVAMSSIT
+3664 TYTLNNGVAMSSIA

-3686 LDDKMGHTDSATLT
+3686 LDDKRGHTDSATLT

-3733 DATGGNGVDRWQN
+3733 DATGGNGADRWQN
-3746 FSTAQGDKIDI
+3746 FSAAQGDKIDI

-3787 VDRDGTGSAFKSTD
+3787 VDRDGAGSAFKSTD

-3821 ITSG
+3821 ITGG

>member
-45 INQDLVVRLHSGE
+45 INQDLVVTLHSGE

-84 LWWVENPQAGLHFE
+84 LWWVENPQVGLHFE

-154 PPDNTNPDGNP
+154 PPDNANPDGNP
-165 PDNSNPGGST
+165 PDNSNPGGSN

-186 VDTTPPLAPGE
+186 VDTTPPLAPGK
-197 LLISADGKTVSGQA
+197 LLISADGKTVSGEA

-240 DLTAPQISGE
+240 DLTAPQLSGE

-279 PVITAAIDDAAP
+279 PAITAAIDDAAP

-325 QEIGSTTVDTSGN
+325 QEIGATTVDTSGS
-338 WHFAI
+338 WRFAI

-363 ESSESARFTLTI
+363 ESRESASFTLTI
-375 DTLIPDAPRVE
+375 DTL
-386 LIADNTGLL
+386 
-395 TGPLQNNDRTDEAK
+395 
-409 PLFSGQGD
+409 S
-417 AGNTITI
+417 
-424 KEGSTVIGSA
+424 
-434 TVDENG
+434 
-440 RWTFT
+440 
-445 PTTPLS
+445 
-451 DGEHTFTVEQSD
+451 
-463 KAGNTS
+463 
-469 RVTTTPTIIV
+469 
-479 DTTPPDAAI
+479 PDAAV
-488 IDNVAKD
+488 IDNVADD
-495 GTTVSGTAEAGS
+495 GTTISGTAEAGS
-507 TVSIYDP
+507 TVSIYDST
-514 AGNYL
+514 GNYL
-519 GSTITGENN
+519 GSAITGDNN
-528 HFSIT
+528 QFSIT
-533 LNPAQTH
+533 LNPALTH

-565 SQYPAQPTILTVTD
+565 SQYPAQPIILTVTD
-579 DAGAVTGLLKNGD
+579 DAGTVTGLLKNGD

-598 PTLSGTAEPG
+598 PALSGTAEPG
-608 STISIN
+608 STILIS
-614 DNGFPVAT
+614 DNGSPVPAL
-622 FPPIVADADGKW
+622 PPVVADADGKW
-634 SFTPSLALADGDHV
+634 SFTPSLALPDGDHV
-648 FTATATNDRGTSG
+648 FTATATNNHGTSG

-674 PVLEG
+674 PVLEN
-679 LAVSDVGDR
+679 LAVSDAGDR
-688 LTGTTEAGSTVVI
+688 LTGATEAGSTVVI

-727 KINGETLSISVT
+727 KINGETLNVLVT
-739 DKAANSGPVETLN
+739 DKAANTGPMAILY
-752 APDKTAPAAPDG
+752 
-764 LTVATDGLSVS
+764 
-775 GQAEAGATVT
+775 
-785 IRDSSNTVLGS
+785 
-796 AVANGN
+796 
-802 GQFIVPLN
+802 
-810 TAQTNGQALIA
+810 
-821 TATDVAKN
+821 
-829 ESAAATVIAPDS
+829 APDS

-854 DGTSISG
+854 DGASISG

-929 DKPIITQVLDDVESF
+929 DKPIITQVLDDIESF

-969 RVEVFDNG
+969 RVEIFDNG
-977 FSLGLATLQPNGA
+977 VSLGLATLQPNGA

-1008 IATDAKGNASQAASF
+1008 IATDAKGNASPAASF

-1033 QPVITFITDDAPG
+1033 QPIITVITDDAPG
-1046 ILGSVAH
+1046 IVGSVTH

-1277 GTIIT
+1277 GAIIT

-1313 NILTATAT
+1313 NILTASAT

-1416 YTITVTETDRAGNI
+1416 YTITVTETDIAGNI
-1430 SPPSASVTFTLD
+1430 SPPSAAVTFTLD

-1537 SNSFTLTVDTVPL
+1537 SNSFTFTVDTVPL

-1656 VQTVDDDGT
+1656 IQTVDDDGT
-1665 RVAGIADPYA
+1665 RVAGLADPYA
-1675 TVEIHHIDGTLV
+1675 TVEIYHADGTLI

-1733 SGLPAVPAITA
+1733 SGLPAVPVITA
-1744 IEDDVGSVQGNIAAG
+1744 IEDNVGSVLGNIAAG

-1819 NANGPGGL
+1819 NANGQGGL

-1884 LDNGVEIGSATVDQS
+1884 LDNGVEIGSATVDQN

-1907 APLESNAHIFTA
+1907 APLENIAHIFTA

-1965 GQSTDDRQPIL
+1965 GQYTDDRQPIL

-2037 PWTIVVDITP
+2037 LWTIVVDITP

-2256 APAAPVIDTVYDGT
+2256 APATPVIDTVYDGT

-2292 TRETNTTIRLYD
+2292 TREANTAIRLYD

-2359 TPPLTPVIT
+2359 TPPLTPIIT
-2368 SVSDDQAPGLGTIAN
+2368 SVSDNQVPGLGTIAN

-2476 VAGGVTGNLANG
+2476 VAGGATGNLANG

-2501 AEAGS
+2501 AEAGC
-2506 VVSIYDGDT
+2506 VISIYDGNT

-2522 NASGAWS
+2522 NAGGAWS

-2653 AAGNVSAASPSI
+2653 AAGNISAASPSI

-2683 ATGNRVTG
+2683 TTGNRVTG

-2718 SFTATLTPAQTNGQP
+2718 SFTATLTPAQTNGQT

-2765 NVVDDVGIYTGAIAN
+2765 NVMDDVGIYTGAIAN

-2792 GTAQAGATV
+2792 GTAQADATV

-2846 GSVSTAATVIVDT
+2846 GSVSSAATVIVDT

-2870 ADGGSLSGLA
+2870 ADGGSLSGQA
-2880 EANSTVTVTLTGG
+2880 EANSTVTVTLAGG

-2908 TLPTKQIEG
+2908 TLPTKQIES

-3136 GVDILGQYGTLHINQ
+3136 GVDIQGQYGTLHINQ

-3366 DVVPTDALL
+3366 DVAPTDALL

-3387 TTEVNGLY
+3387 TTEINGLY

-3467 TAAWLDSSVGSASWG
+3467 TTAWLDSSVGSASWG

-3585 GTTVDL
+3585 GSTVDL
-3591 DNFETSGTHTVLGNI
+3591 DNFETSGTHTILGNI

-3620 TVNTRLSISGYNGSA
+3620 TVNTRLSISGFNGSA

-3708 STNQNDVLIG
+3708 STNQNDVLNS

-3733 DATGGNGVDRWQN
+3733 DATGGNGADRWQN

-3821 ITSG
+3821 ITGG

>member
-35 AREEISQLTR
+35 ARDEISQLTR

-165 PDNSNPGGST
+165 PDNSNPGGSN

-197 LLISADGKTVSGQA
+197 LLISADGKTVSGEA
-211 EAGSTIT
+211 EAGSLIT

-375 DTLIPDAPRVE
+375 DTLSPDAPRVE
-386 LIADNTGLL
+386 LMADNTGLL

-409 PLFSGQGD
+409 PLFSGQGE

-463 KAGNTS
+463 KAGNAS

-614 DNGFPVAT
+614 DNGFPVPS

-661 QSVSFTIDIDTQP
+661 QSVAFTIDIDTQP

-752 APDKTAPAAPDG
+752 APDKTAPAAPNG
-764 LTVATDGLSVS
+764 LIVATDGLSVS

-810 TAQTNGQALIA
+810 AAQTNGQALIA
-821 TATDVAKN
+821 TATDIANN
-829 ESAAATVIAPDS
+829 ESAAATVDAPDS

-854 DGTSISG
+854 DGASISG
-861 TAEPGSAI
+861 TAEPGSSI
-869 TIATPDGKPLGSG
+869 TITTPDGTPLGSG

-889 FTLPLVPAQTNGEQV
+889 FTLPLAPAQTNGEQV

-969 RVEVFDNG
+969 RVEIFDNG
-977 FSLGLATLQPNGA
+977 VSLGLATLQPNGG

-1008 IATDAKGNASQAASF
+1008 IATDAKGNAS
-1023 DLVVDTQSPQ
+1023 
-1033 QPVITFITDDAPG
+1033 
-1046 ILGSVAH
+1046 
-1053 LGLTN
+1053 
-1058 DSTPTINGTGEP
+1058 
-1070 GSTVHLYQN
+1070 
-1079 GARIADIIVGNSG
+1079 
-1092 VWSYAYT
+1092 
-1099 TASPLADDTYT
+1099 
-1110 FTVTAS
+1110 
-1116 DSNGNTTPFST
+1116 
-1127 DFTITID
+1127 
-1134 TQAPAAPGVIGVAD
+1134 
-1148 GDGNTIDTNQITQE
+1148 
-1162 SQPRLSGSGTAGD
+1162 
-1175 TIILY
+1175 
-1180 DNGNAIGQAL
+1180 
-1190 VGTDGRWQFTPP
+1190 
-1202 AALGDGDHLLTAR
+1202 
-1215 ANDPAGN
+1215 PAGN

-1277 GTIIT
+1277 GAIIT

-1297 QGSWT
+1297 QGSWA

-1416 YTITVTETDRAGNI
+1416 YTITVTETDIAGNI

-1478 HGTGDIGSIITLYNG
+1478 HGTGDIGSVITLYNG
-1493 SSVLG
+1493 SSVVG

-1537 SNSFTLTVDTVPL
+1537 SNSFTFTVDTVPL

-1615 PELSEASHALTFSAT
+1615 SELSEASHALTFSAT

-1656 VQTVDDDGT
+1656 IQTVADDGT
-1665 RVAGIADPYA
+1665 RVAGLADPYA
-1675 TVEIHHIDGTLV
+1675 TVEIHHADGTLV

-1744 IEDDVGSVQGNIAAG
+1744 IEDDVGSIQGNIAAG
-1759 GATDDTTPTLRG
+1759 GATDDTMPTLRG

-1907 APLESNAHIFTA
+1907 TPLESNAHIFTA

-1930 PSDGFTLNI
+1930 LSDGFTLNI

-2105 VNSDGTWSFTPQTP
+2105 VNSDGTWRFTPQTP

-2141 SSGFVLTIDATPPAA
+2141 SSGFVLTIDTTPPAA

-2292 TRETNTTIRLYD
+2292 TREANTTIRLYD

-2627 ASGNWSWTPTAA
+2627 ASGNWSWTPTAS

-2653 AAGNVSAASPSI
+2653 AAGNVSAASPST

-2870 ADGGSLSGLA
+2870 ADGGSLSGQA
-2880 EANSTVTVTLTGG
+2880 EANSTVTVTL
-2893 VTLTTTAGSNGAWSL
+2893 
-2908 TLPTKQIEG
+2908 
-2917 QLINVTA
+2917 
-2924 TDAAGNASG
+2924 
-2933 TLGITA
+2933 
-2939 PVLPLA
+2939 
-2945 ARDNIT
+2945 
-2951 SLDLTSTA
+2951 
-2959 VTSTQNYSDY
+2959 
-2969 GLLLV
+2969 
-2974 GALGNVAS
+2974 
-2982 VLGNDTAQVEF
+2982 
-2993 TIAEGGTGDVTIDA
+2993 
-3007 AATGIVLSL
+3007 
-3016 LSTQEIVVQRYDTSL
+3016 
-3031 GAWTTIVNTAVGDFA
+3031 
-3046 NLLTLTGSGV
+3046 
-3056 TLNLSG
+3056 
-3062 LGEGQYRVLT
+3062 
-3072 YNTSLLATGSYTS
+3072 
-3085 LDVDVHQTSA
+3085 
-3095 GIISGPTIS
+3095 
-3104 TGNVMAD
+3104 
-3111 DTAPTG
+3111 
-3117 TTVTA
+3117 
-3122 ITNANGVSTPVGAG
+3122 
-3136 GVDILGQYGTLHINQ
+3136 
-3151 DGSYTY
+3151 
-3157 TLTKPTA
+3157 
-3164 GYGHKE
+3164 
-3170 SFTYTITQNGV
+3170 
-3181 GSSAAQLVI
+3181 
-3190 NLGPAPVPGSVIAT
+3190 
-3204 DNNASLV
+3204 
-3211 FDTHVSYVNNGP
+3211 
-3223 STQSGVTVLSVGL
+3223 
-3236 GNVLNANL
+3236 
-3244 LDDMTNPI
+3244 
-3252 IFNVEEGATRTMTL
+3252 
-3266 QGTVGG
+3266 
-3272 VSLVSTFD
+3272 
-3280 LYVYRF
+3280 
-3286 NDAIQQYEQ
+3286 
-3295 FRVQKGWIN
+3295 
-3304 TLLLAGQSQPLTLTL
+3304 
-3319 PGGEYLFVL
+3319 
-3328 NTASGISV
+3328 
-3336 LTGYTLAISQDHTY
+3336 
-3350 AVDSITAN
+3350 
-3358 TTGNVLTN
+3358 
-3366 DVVPTDALL
+3366 
-3375 TEVNGVAIAATG
+3375 
-3387 TTEVNGLY
+3387 
-3395 GSLIID
+3395 
-3401 ARGNYTYTLKNGV
+3401 
-3414 GADSI
+3414 
-3419 KTPDSFIYT
+3419 
-3428 VKAPNGDTDTASLN
+3428 
-3442 ITPTARALDAI
+3442 
-3453 NDVSDTLSVATLQD
+3453 
-3467 TAAWLDSSVGSASWG
+3467 
-3482 LLGKSGSGS
+3482 
-3491 GTFDVATGTVLKG
+3491 
-3504 ASLVFDVS
+3504 
-3512 TLITLGN
+3512 
-3519 LNISWAIQENGTVI
+3519 
-3533 RNGTVPVANITL
+3533 
-3545 GSATVTVNLSGLELD
+3545 
-3560 AGTYTLNFTGTNTLA
+3560 
-3575 GAATITPRVI
+3575 
-3585 GTTVDL
+3585 
-3591 DNFETSGTHTVLGNI
+3591 
-3606 FDGSDAAGAMDQLN
+3606 
-3620 TVNTRLSISGYNGSA
+3620 
-3635 ATLDAAANT
+3635 
-3644 TSATI
+3644 
-3649 QGHYGTLQINLDGAY
+3649 
-3664 TYTLNNGVAMSSIT
+3664 
-3678 SKEVFTYQ
+3678 
-3686 LDDKMGHTDSATLT
+3686 
-3700 IDMAPQIV
+3700 
-3708 STNQNDVLIG
+3708 
-3718 SAYGDTLIYHLLNGA
+3718 
-3733 DATGGNGVDRWQN
+3733 
-3746 FSTAQGDKIDI
+3746 
-3757 HELLTGWDHQA
+3757 
-3768 ATLGNFVQ
+3768 
-3776 VHTSGANTVIS
+3776 
-3787 VDRDGTGSAFKSTD
+3787 
-3801 LVTLENVQ
+3801 
-3809 LTLNDLLQNNHL
+3809 
-3821 ITSG
+3821 

>member
-35 AREEISQLTR
+35 ARDEISQLTR

-165 PDNSNPGGST
+165 PDNSNPGGSN

-197 LLISADGKTVSGQA
+197 LLISADGKTVSGEA
-211 EAGSTIT
+211 EAGSLIT

-375 DTLIPDAPRVE
+375 DTLSPDAPRVE
-386 LIADNTGLL
+386 LMADNTGLL

-409 PLFSGQGD
+409 PLFSGQGE

-463 KAGNTS
+463 KAGNAS

-614 DNGFPVAT
+614 DNGFPVPS

-648 FTATATNDRGTSG
+648 FTATATNDRSTSG
-661 QSVSFTIDIDTQP
+661 QSVAFTIDIDTQP

-752 APDKTAPAAPDG
+752 APDKTAPAAPNG
-764 LTVATDGLSVS
+764 LIVATDGLSVS

-810 TAQTNGQALIA
+810 AAQTNGQALIA
-821 TATDVAKN
+821 TATDIANN
-829 ESAAATVIAPDS
+829 ESAAATVDAPDS

-854 DGTSISG
+854 DGASISG
-861 TAEPGSAI
+861 TAEPGSSI
-869 TIATPDGKPLGSG
+869 TITTPDGTPLGSG

-889 FTLPLVPAQTNGEQV
+889 FTLPLAPAQTNGEQV

-969 RVEVFDNG
+969 RVEIFDNG
-977 FSLGLATLQPNGA
+977 VSLGLATLQPNGG

-1008 IATDAKGNASQAASF
+1008 IATDAKGNAS
-1023 DLVVDTQSPQ
+1023 
-1033 QPVITFITDDAPG
+1033 
-1046 ILGSVAH
+1046 
-1053 LGLTN
+1053 
-1058 DSTPTINGTGEP
+1058 
-1070 GSTVHLYQN
+1070 
-1079 GARIADIIVGNSG
+1079 
-1092 VWSYAYT
+1092 
-1099 TASPLADDTYT
+1099 
-1110 FTVTAS
+1110 
-1116 DSNGNTTPFST
+1116 
-1127 DFTITID
+1127 
-1134 TQAPAAPGVIGVAD
+1134 
-1148 GDGNTIDTNQITQE
+1148 
-1162 SQPRLSGSGTAGD
+1162 
-1175 TIILY
+1175 
-1180 DNGNAIGQAL
+1180 
-1190 VGTDGRWQFTPP
+1190 
-1202 AALGDGDHLLTAR
+1202 
-1215 ANDPAGN
+1215 PAGN

-1277 GTIIT
+1277 GAIIT

-1416 YTITVTETDRAGNI
+1416 YTITVTETDIAGNI

-1478 HGTGDIGSIITLYNG
+1478 HGTGDIGSVITLYNG
-1493 SSVLG
+1493 SSVVG

-1537 SNSFTLTVDTVPL
+1537 SNSFTFTVDTVPL

-1615 PELSEASHALTFSAT
+1615 SELSEASHALTFSAT

-1656 VQTVDDDGT
+1656 IQTVADDGT
-1665 RVAGIADPYA
+1665 RVAGLADPYA
-1675 TVEIHHIDGTLV
+1675 TVEIHHADGTLV

-1744 IEDDVGSVQGNIAAG
+1744 IEDDVGSIQGNIAAG
-1759 GATDDTTPTLRG
+1759 GATDDTMPTLRG

-1907 APLESNAHIFTA
+1907 TPLESNAHIFTA

-1930 PSDGFTLNI
+1930 LSDGFTLNI

-2141 SSGFVLTIDATPPAA
+2141 SSGFVLTIDTTPPAA

-2292 TRETNTTIRLYD
+2292 TREANTTIRLYD

-2627 ASGNWSWTPTAA
+2627 ASGNWSWTPTAS

-2653 AAGNVSAASPSI
+2653 AAGNVSAASPST

-2780 GQVTNDA
+2780 GPVTNDA

-2870 ADGGSLSGLA
+2870 ADGGSLSGQA
-2880 EANSTVTVTLTGG
+2880 EANSTVTVTLAGG

-2939 PVLPLA
+2939 PILPLA

-3031 GAWTTIVNTAVGDFA
+3031 GTWTTIVNTAVGDFA

-3056 TLNLSG
+3056 TLNLNG

-3366 DVVPTDALL
+3366 DVAPTDALL

-3428 VKAPNGDTDTASLN
+3428 LKAPNGDTDTASLN

-3686 LDDKMGHTDSATLT
+3686 LDDKIGHTDSATLT

-3733 DATGGNGVDRWQN
+3733 DATGGNGADRWQN

-3787 VDRDGTGSAFKSTD
+3787 VDRDGAGSAFKSTD

-3821 ITSG
+3821 ITGG

>member
-35 AREEISQLTR
+35 ARDEISQLTR

-165 PDNSNPGGST
+165 PDNSNPGGSN

-186 VDTTPPLAPGE
+186 VDTPPPLAPGE
-197 LLISADGKTVSGQA
+197 LLISADGKTVSGEA
-211 EAGSTIT
+211 EAGSLIT

-375 DTLIPDAPRVE
+375 DTLSPDAPRVE
-386 LIADNTGLL
+386 LMADNTGLL

-409 PLFSGQGD
+409 PLFSGQGE

-463 KAGNTS
+463 KAGNAS

-614 DNGFPVAT
+614 DNGFPVPS

-661 QSVSFTIDIDTQP
+661 QSVAFTIDIDTQP

-752 APDKTAPAAPDG
+752 APDKTAPAAPNG
-764 LTVATDGLSVS
+764 LIVATDGLSVS

-810 TAQTNGQALIA
+810 AAQTNGQALIA
-821 TATDVAKN
+821 TATDIANN
-829 ESAAATVIAPDS
+829 ESAAATVDAPDS

-854 DGTSISG
+854 DGASISG
-861 TAEPGSAI
+861 TAEPGSSI
-869 TIATPDGKPLGSG
+869 TITTPDGTPLGSG

-889 FTLPLVPAQTNGEQV
+889 FTLPLAPAQTNGEQV

-969 RVEVFDNG
+969 RVEIFDNG
-977 FSLGLATLQPNGA
+977 VSLGLATLQPNGG

-1008 IATDAKGNASQAASF
+1008 IATDAKGNAS
-1023 DLVVDTQSPQ
+1023 
-1033 QPVITFITDDAPG
+1033 
-1046 ILGSVAH
+1046 
-1053 LGLTN
+1053 
-1058 DSTPTINGTGEP
+1058 
-1070 GSTVHLYQN
+1070 
-1079 GARIADIIVGNSG
+1079 
-1092 VWSYAYT
+1092 
-1099 TASPLADDTYT
+1099 
-1110 FTVTAS
+1110 
-1116 DSNGNTTPFST
+1116 
-1127 DFTITID
+1127 
-1134 TQAPAAPGVIGVAD
+1134 
-1148 GDGNTIDTNQITQE
+1148 
-1162 SQPRLSGSGTAGD
+1162 
-1175 TIILY
+1175 
-1180 DNGNAIGQAL
+1180 
-1190 VGTDGRWQFTPP
+1190 
-1202 AALGDGDHLLTAR
+1202 
-1215 ANDPAGN
+1215 PAGN

-1277 GTIIT
+1277 GAIIT

-1416 YTITVTETDRAGNI
+1416 YTITVTETDIAGNI

-1478 HGTGDIGSIITLYNG
+1478 HGTGDIGSVITLYNG
-1493 SSVLG
+1493 SSVVG

-1537 SNSFTLTVDTVPL
+1537 SNSFTFTVDTVPL

-1615 PELSEASHALTFSAT
+1615 SELSEASHALTFSAT

-1656 VQTVDDDGT
+1656 IQTVADDGT
-1665 RVAGIADPYA
+1665 RVAGLADPYA
-1675 TVEIHHIDGTLV
+1675 TVEIHHADGTLV

-1744 IEDDVGSVQGNIAAG
+1744 IEDDVGSIQGNIAAG
-1759 GATDDTTPTLRG
+1759 GATDDTMPTLRG

-1907 APLESNAHIFTA
+1907 TPLESNAHIFTA

-1930 PSDGFTLNI
+1930 LSDGFTLNI

-2141 SSGFVLTIDATPPAA
+2141 SSGFVLTIDTTPPAA

-2292 TRETNTTIRLYD
+2292 TREANTTIRLYD

-2627 ASGNWSWTPTAA
+2627 ASGNWSWTPTAS

-2653 AAGNVSAASPSI
+2653 AAGNVSAASPST

-2870 ADGGSLSGLA
+2870 ADGGSLSGQA
-2880 EANSTVTVTLTGG
+2880 EANSTVTVTLAGG

-2939 PVLPLA
+2939 PILPLA

-3031 GAWTTIVNTAVGDFA
+3031 GTWTTIVNTAVGDFA

-3056 TLNLSG
+3056 TLNLNG

-3366 DVVPTDALL
+3366 DVAPTDALL

-3428 VKAPNGDTDTASLN
+3428 LKAPNGDTDTASLN

-3686 LDDKMGHTDSATLT
+3686 LDDKIGHTDSATLT

-3733 DATGGNGVDRWQN
+3733 DATGGNGADRWQN
-3746 FSTAQGDKIDI
+3746 FSTTQGDKIDI

-3787 VDRDGTGSAFKSTD
+3787 VDRDGAGSAFKSTD

-3821 ITSG
+3821 ITGG

>member
-45 INQDLVVRLHSGE
+45 INQDLVVTLHSGE

-279 PVITAAIDDAAP
+279 PAITAAIDDAAP
-291 LTGTLSNNQFTNDN
+291 LTSTLSNNQFTNDN

-409 PLFSGQGD
+409 PLFSGQGE

-977 FSLGLATLQPNGA
+977 VSLGLATLQPNGA

-1202 AALGDGDHLLTAR
+1202 AALGDGDHHLTAR

-1510 PVTSA
+1510 AVTSA

-1523 TAIAADAAGNSSGV
+1523 TAIAA
-1537 SNSFTLTVDTVPL
+1537 
-1550 QPPVVNEILDDVAP
+1550 
-1564 VTGPL
+1564 
-1569 TDGAFTND
+1569 
-1577 RTLTINGS
+1577 
-1585 GENGSTVTI
+1585 
-1594 YDNGVA
+1594 
-1600 IGTALVTDGV
+1600 
-1610 WTFNT
+1610 
-1615 PELSEASHALTFSAT
+1615 
-1630 DDAGNT
+1630 
-1636 TAQTQPITI
+1636 
-1645 TVDITAPPAPT
+1645 
-1656 VQTVDDDGT
+1656 
-1665 RVAGIADPYA
+1665 
-1675 TVEIHHIDGTLV
+1675 
-1687 GSAVANGTGEFVVTL
+1687 
-1702 SPAQTD
+1702 
-1708 GGTLTAIAIDRAG
+1708 
-1721 NNGPATNFPASD
+1721 
-1733 SGLPAVPAITA
+1733 
-1744 IEDDVGSVQGNIAAG
+1744 
-1759 GATDDTTPTLRG
+1759 
-1771 TTDIGSTVEVFI
+1771 
-1783 DGDSAGF
+1783 
-1790 ATVDASGNWI
+1790 
-1800 FEIATPLSESTHY
+1800 
-1813 FTVQAT
+1813 
-1819 NANGPGGL
+1819 
-1827 SAPVGIT
+1827 
-1834 VDLSAPAQPVITSA
+1834 
-1848 TDDVPGMTGTLD
+1848 
-1860 NGALTNDSRPTL
+1860 
-1872 NGTGEA
+1872 
-1878 GATIRI
+1878 
-1884 LDNGVEIGSATVDQS
+1884 
-1899 GNWRFTPN
+1899 
-1907 APLESNAHIFTA
+1907 
-1919 VATDPAGNSGQ
+1919 
-1930 PSDGFTLNI
+1930 
-1939 DAQAPDVPVIT
+1939 
-1950 SVIDDNNQPTVPVLP
+1950 
-1965 GQSTDDRQPIL
+1965 
-1976 NGTGEPGA
+1976 
-1984 TITIFDNG
+1984 
-1992 TPLGTAQVGENGSW
+1992 
-2006 TFPVPRNLS
+2006 
-2015 EGSHNLTVSA
+2015 
-2025 TDPAGNTSAVSA
+2025 
-2037 PWTIVVDITP
+2037 
-2047 PAIPVLTSVVDDQP
+2047 
-2061 GITGNLVSGQLTN
+2061 
-2074 DATPTLNGRGEAG
+2074 
-2087 ATINVYLDG
+2087 
-2096 NPASIGTTT
+2096 
-2105 VNSDGTWSFTPQTP
+2105 
-2119 LANGSHTFTLS
+2119 
-2130 ATDPAGNSSAV
+2130 
-2141 SSGFVLTIDATPPAA
+2141 
-2156 PVIASVA
+2156 
-2163 DNTAPVTGIV
+2163 
-2173 PNGGSTNE
+2173 
-2181 TRPTLSGT
+2181 
-2189 GEAGTTISI
+2189 
-2198 YNGSALVGTAQVQ
+2198 
-2211 ANGSWSFTPST
+2211 
-2222 SLGAGVWNLTAT
+2222 
-2234 ATDAA
+2234 
-2239 GNTSAA
+2239 
-2245 SEIRSF
+2245 
-2251 TIDTT
+2251 
-2256 APAAPVIDTVYDGT
+2256 
-2270 GPITGNLS
+2270 
-2278 SGQITDE
+2278 
-2285 ARPVISG
+2285 
-2292 TRETNTTIRLYD
+2292 
-2304 NGTLLAE
+2304 
-2311 IPADNSSSWRYTPDA
+2311 
-2326 SLATGNHVITVIAV
+2326 
-2340 DAAGNASPVSD
+2340 
-2351 SVNFVVDT
+2351 
-2359 TPPLTPVIT
+2359 
-2368 SVSDDQAPGLGTIAN
+2368 
-2383 GQNTNDPTPTFSGTA
+2383 
-2398 EAGATITLYENGT
+2398 
-2411 VIGTTT
+2411 
-2417 AQPDGAW
+2417 
-2424 SVSTS
+2424 
-2429 TLASGTHVITAV
+2429 
-2441 ATDAAGNSSPNS
+2441 DAAGNSSPNS

-2604 TAEANSAVSIFDNG
+2604 TAEANSAVSIFDNS

-2696 STVTITSET
+2696 STVTITSDT

-2959 VTSTQNYSDY
+2959 VTSTQSYSDY

-3136 GVDILGQYGTLHINQ
+3136 GVDIQGQYGTLHINQ

-3157 TLTKPTA
+3157 TLAKPTA

-3295 FRVQKGWIN
+3295 FRVEKGWIN

-3787 VDRDGTGSAFKSTD
+3787 VDRDGAGSAFKSTD

-3821 ITSG
+3821 ITGG

>member
-45 INQDLVVRLHSGE
+45 INQDLVVTLHSGE

-279 PVITAAIDDAAP
+279 PAITAAIDDAAP
-291 LTGTLSNNQFTNDN
+291 LTSTLSNNQFTNDN

-409 PLFSGQGD
+409 PLFSGQGE

-977 FSLGLATLQPNGA
+977 VSLGLATLQPNGA

-1202 AALGDGDHLLTAR
+1202 AALGDGDHHLTAR

-1510 PVTSA
+1510 AVTSA

-1537 SNSFTLTVDTVPL
+1537 SNSFTFTVDTVPL

-1656 VQTVDDDGT
+1656 IQTVDDDGT
-1665 RVAGIADPYA
+1665 RVAGLADPYA
-1675 TVEIHHIDGTLV
+1675 TVEIHHADGTLV

-1759 GATDDTTPTLRG
+1759 GATDDTMPTLRG

-2025 TDPAGNTSAVSA
+2025 TDPAGNTSA
-2037 PWTIVVDITP
+2037 
-2047 PAIPVLTSVVDDQP
+2047 
-2061 GITGNLVSGQLTN
+2061 
-2074 DATPTLNGRGEAG
+2074 
-2087 ATINVYLDG
+2087 
-2096 NPASIGTTT
+2096 
-2105 VNSDGTWSFTPQTP
+2105 
-2119 LANGSHTFTLS
+2119 
-2130 ATDPAGNSSAV
+2130 
-2141 SSGFVLTIDATPPAA
+2141 
-2156 PVIASVA
+2156 
-2163 DNTAPVTGIV
+2163 
-2173 PNGGSTNE
+2173 
-2181 TRPTLSGT
+2181 
-2189 GEAGTTISI
+2189 
-2198 YNGSALVGTAQVQ
+2198 
-2211 ANGSWSFTPST
+2211 
-2222 SLGAGVWNLTAT
+2222 
-2234 ATDAA
+2234 
-2239 GNTSAA
+2239 A

-2292 TRETNTTIRLYD
+2292 TREANTTIRLYD

-2604 TAEANSAVSIFDNG
+2604 TAEANSAVSIFDNS

-2696 STVTITSET
+2696 STVTITSDT

-2959 VTSTQNYSDY
+2959 VTSTQSYSDY

-3136 GVDILGQYGTLHINQ
+3136 GVDIQGQYGTLHINQ

-3157 TLTKPTA
+3157 TLAKPTA

-3295 FRVQKGWIN
+3295 FRVEKGWIN

-3787 VDRDGTGSAFKSTD
+3787 VDRDGAGSAFKSTD

-3821 ITSG
+3821 ITGG

>member
-35 AREEISQLTR
+35 ARDEISQLTR

-165 PDNSNPGGST
+165 PDNSNPGGSN

-197 LLISADGKTVSGQA
+197 LLISADGKTVSGEA
-211 EAGSTIT
+211 EAGSLIT

-375 DTLIPDAPRVE
+375 DTLSPDAPRVE
-386 LIADNTGLL
+386 LMADNTGLL

-409 PLFSGQGD
+409 PLFSGQGE

-463 KAGNTS
+463 KAGNAS

-614 DNGFPVAT
+614 DNGFPVPS

-661 QSVSFTIDIDTQP
+661 QSVAFTIDIDTQP

-752 APDKTAPAAPDG
+752 APDKTAPAAPNG
-764 LTVATDGLSVS
+764 LIVATDGLSVS

-810 TAQTNGQALIA
+810 AAQTNGQALIA
-821 TATDVAKN
+821 TATDIANN
-829 ESAAATVIAPDS
+829 ESAAATVDAPDS

-854 DGTSISG
+854 DGASISG
-861 TAEPGSAI
+861 TAEPGSSI
-869 TIATPDGKPLGSG
+869 TITTPDGTPLGSG

-889 FTLPLVPAQTNGEQV
+889 FTLPLAPAQTNGEQV

-969 RVEVFDNG
+969 RVEIFDNG
-977 FSLGLATLQPNGA
+977 VSLGLATLQPNGG

-1008 IATDAKGNASQAASF
+1008 IATDAKGNAS
-1023 DLVVDTQSPQ
+1023 
-1033 QPVITFITDDAPG
+1033 
-1046 ILGSVAH
+1046 
-1053 LGLTN
+1053 
-1058 DSTPTINGTGEP
+1058 
-1070 GSTVHLYQN
+1070 
-1079 GARIADIIVGNSG
+1079 
-1092 VWSYAYT
+1092 
-1099 TASPLADDTYT
+1099 
-1110 FTVTAS
+1110 
-1116 DSNGNTTPFST
+1116 
-1127 DFTITID
+1127 
-1134 TQAPAAPGVIGVAD
+1134 
-1148 GDGNTIDTNQITQE
+1148 
-1162 SQPRLSGSGTAGD
+1162 
-1175 TIILY
+1175 
-1180 DNGNAIGQAL
+1180 
-1190 VGTDGRWQFTPP
+1190 
-1202 AALGDGDHLLTAR
+1202 
-1215 ANDPAGN
+1215 PAGN

-1277 GTIIT
+1277 GAIIT

-1416 YTITVTETDRAGNI
+1416 YTITVTETDIAGNI

-1478 HGTGDIGSIITLYNG
+1478 HGTGDIGSVITLYNG
-1493 SSVLG
+1493 SSVVG

-1537 SNSFTLTVDTVPL
+1537 SNSFTFTVDTVPL

-1615 PELSEASHALTFSAT
+1615 SELSEASHALTFSAT

-1656 VQTVDDDGT
+1656 IQTVADDGT
-1665 RVAGIADPYA
+1665 RVAGLADPYA
-1675 TVEIHHIDGTLV
+1675 TVEIHHADGTLV

-1744 IEDDVGSVQGNIAAG
+1744 IEDDVGSIQGNIAAG
-1759 GATDDTTPTLRG
+1759 GATDDTMPTLRG

-1907 APLESNAHIFTA
+1907 TPLESNAHIFTA

-1930 PSDGFTLNI
+1930 LSDGFTLNI

-2141 SSGFVLTIDATPPAA
+2141 SSGFVLTIDTTPPAA

-2292 TRETNTTIRLYD
+2292 TREANTTIRLYD

-2627 ASGNWSWTPTAA
+2627 ASGNWSWTPTAS

-2653 AAGNVSAASPSI
+2653 AAGNVSAASPST

-2870 ADGGSLSGLA
+2870 ADGGSLSGQA
-2880 EANSTVTVTLTGG
+2880 EANSTVTVTLAGG

-2939 PVLPLA
+2939 PILPLA

-3031 GAWTTIVNTAVGDFA
+3031 GT
-3046 NLLTLTGSGV
+3046 
-3056 TLNLSG
+3056 
-3062 LGEGQYRVLT
+3062 
-3072 YNTSLLATGSYTS
+3072 
-3085 LDVDVHQTSA
+3085 
-3095 GIISGPTIS
+3095 
-3104 TGNVMAD
+3104 
-3111 DTAPTG
+3111 
-3117 TTVTA
+3117 
-3122 ITNANGVSTPVGAG
+3122 
-3136 GVDILGQYGTLHINQ
+3136 
-3151 DGSYTY
+3151 
-3157 TLTKPTA
+3157 
-3164 GYGHKE
+3164 
-3170 SFTYTITQNGV
+3170 
-3181 GSSAAQLVI
+3181 
-3190 NLGPAPVPGSVIAT
+3190 
-3204 DNNASLV
+3204 
-3211 FDTHVSYVNNGP
+3211 
-3223 STQSGVTVLSVGL
+3223 
-3236 GNVLNANL
+3236 
-3244 LDDMTNPI
+3244 
-3252 IFNVEEGATRTMTL
+3252 
-3266 QGTVGG
+3266 
-3272 VSLVSTFD
+3272 
-3280 LYVYRF
+3280 
-3286 NDAIQQYEQ
+3286 
-3295 FRVQKGWIN
+3295 
-3304 TLLLAGQSQPLTLTL
+3304 
-3319 PGGEYLFVL
+3319 
-3328 NTASGISV
+3328 
-3336 LTGYTLAISQDHTY
+3336 
-3350 AVDSITAN
+3350 
-3358 TTGNVLTN
+3358 
-3366 DVVPTDALL
+3366 
-3375 TEVNGVAIAATG
+3375 
-3387 TTEVNGLY
+3387 
-3395 GSLIID
+3395 
-3401 ARGNYTYTLKNGV
+3401 
-3414 GADSI
+3414 
-3419 KTPDSFIYT
+3419 
-3428 VKAPNGDTDTASLN
+3428 
-3442 ITPTARALDAI
+3442 
-3453 NDVSDTLSVATLQD
+3453 
-3467 TAAWLDSSVGSASWG
+3467 
-3482 LLGKSGSGS
+3482 
-3491 GTFDVATGTVLKG
+3491 
-3504 ASLVFDVS
+3504 
-3512 TLITLGN
+3512 
-3519 LNISWAIQENGTVI
+3519 
-3533 RNGTVPVANITL
+3533 
-3545 GSATVTVNLSGLELD
+3545 
-3560 AGTYTLNFTGTNTLA
+3560 
-3575 GAATITPRVI
+3575 
-3585 GTTVDL
+3585 
-3591 DNFETSGTHTVLGNI
+3591 
-3606 FDGSDAAGAMDQLN
+3606 
-3620 TVNTRLSISGYNGSA
+3620 
-3635 ATLDAAANT
+3635 
-3644 TSATI
+3644 
-3649 QGHYGTLQINLDGAY
+3649 
-3664 TYTLNNGVAMSSIT
+3664 
-3678 SKEVFTYQ
+3678 
-3686 LDDKMGHTDSATLT
+3686 
-3700 IDMAPQIV
+3700 
-3708 STNQNDVLIG
+3708 
-3718 SAYGDTLIYHLLNGA
+3718 
-3733 DATGGNGVDRWQN
+3733 
-3746 FSTAQGDKIDI
+3746 
-3757 HELLTGWDHQA
+3757 
-3768 ATLGNFVQ
+3768 
-3776 VHTSGANTVIS
+3776 
-3787 VDRDGTGSAFKSTD
+3787 
-3801 LVTLENVQ
+3801 
-3809 LTLNDLLQNNHL
+3809 
-3821 ITSG
+3821 

>member
-35 AREEISQLTR
+35 ARDEISQLTR

-165 PDNSNPGGST
+165 PDNSNPGGSN

-197 LLISADGKTVSGQA
+197 LLISADGKTVSGEA
-211 EAGSTIT
+211 EAGSLIT

-375 DTLIPDAPRVE
+375 DTLSPDAPRVE
-386 LIADNTGLL
+386 LMADNTGLL

-409 PLFSGQGD
+409 PLFSGQGE

-463 KAGNTS
+463 KAGNAS

-614 DNGFPVAT
+614 DNGFPVPS

-661 QSVSFTIDIDTQP
+661 QSVAFTIDIDTQP

-752 APDKTAPAAPDG
+752 APDKTAPAAPNG
-764 LTVATDGLSVS
+764 LIVATDGLSVS

-810 TAQTNGQALIA
+810 AAQTNGQALIA
-821 TATDVAKN
+821 TATDIANN
-829 ESAAATVIAPDS
+829 ESAAATVDAPDS

-854 DGTSISG
+854 DGASISG
-861 TAEPGSAI
+861 TAEPGSSI
-869 TIATPDGKPLGSG
+869 TITTPDGTPLGSG

-889 FTLPLVPAQTNGEQV
+889 FTLPLAPAQTNGEQV

-969 RVEVFDNG
+969 RVEIFDNG
-977 FSLGLATLQPNGA
+977 VSLGLATLQPNGG

-1008 IATDAKGNASQAASF
+1008 IATDAKGNAS
-1023 DLVVDTQSPQ
+1023 
-1033 QPVITFITDDAPG
+1033 
-1046 ILGSVAH
+1046 
-1053 LGLTN
+1053 
-1058 DSTPTINGTGEP
+1058 
-1070 GSTVHLYQN
+1070 
-1079 GARIADIIVGNSG
+1079 
-1092 VWSYAYT
+1092 
-1099 TASPLADDTYT
+1099 
-1110 FTVTAS
+1110 
-1116 DSNGNTTPFST
+1116 
-1127 DFTITID
+1127 
-1134 TQAPAAPGVIGVAD
+1134 
-1148 GDGNTIDTNQITQE
+1148 
-1162 SQPRLSGSGTAGD
+1162 
-1175 TIILY
+1175 
-1180 DNGNAIGQAL
+1180 
-1190 VGTDGRWQFTPP
+1190 
-1202 AALGDGDHLLTAR
+1202 
-1215 ANDPAGN
+1215 PAGN

-1277 GTIIT
+1277 GAIIT

-1416 YTITVTETDRAGNI
+1416 YTITVTETDIAGNI

-1478 HGTGDIGSIITLYNG
+1478 HGTGDIGSVITLYNG
-1493 SSVLG
+1493 SSVVG

-1537 SNSFTLTVDTVPL
+1537 SNSFTFTVDTVPL

-1615 PELSEASHALTFSAT
+1615 SELSEASHALTFSAT

-1656 VQTVDDDGT
+1656 IQTVADDGT
-1665 RVAGIADPYA
+1665 RVAGLADPYA
-1675 TVEIHHIDGTLV
+1675 TVEIHHADGTLV

-1744 IEDDVGSVQGNIAAG
+1744 IEDDVGSIQGNIAAG
-1759 GATDDTTPTLRG
+1759 GATDDTMPTLRG

-1907 APLESNAHIFTA
+1907 TPLESNAHIFTA

-1930 PSDGFTLNI
+1930 LSDGFTLNI

-2141 SSGFVLTIDATPPAA
+2141 SSGFVLTIDTTPPAA

-2292 TRETNTTIRLYD
+2292 TREANTTIRLYD

-2627 ASGNWSWTPTAA
+2627 ASGNWSWTPTAS

-2653 AAGNVSAASPSI
+2653 AAGNVSAASPST

-2870 ADGGSLSGLA
+2870 ADGGSLSGQA
-2880 EANSTVTVTLTGG
+2880 EANSTVT
-2893 VTLTTTAGSNGAWSL
+2893 
-2908 TLPTKQIEG
+2908 
-2917 QLINVTA
+2917 
-2924 TDAAGNASG
+2924 
-2933 TLGITA
+2933 
-2939 PVLPLA
+2939 
-2945 ARDNIT
+2945 
-2951 SLDLTSTA
+2951 
-2959 VTSTQNYSDY
+2959 
-2969 GLLLV
+2969 
-2974 GALGNVAS
+2974 
-2982 VLGNDTAQVEF
+2982 
-2993 TIAEGGTGDVTIDA
+2993 
-3007 AATGIVLSL
+3007 
-3016 LSTQEIVVQRYDTSL
+3016 
-3031 GAWTTIVNTAVGDFA
+3031 
-3046 NLLTLTGSGV
+3046 
-3056 TLNLSG
+3056 
-3062 LGEGQYRVLT
+3062 
-3072 YNTSLLATGSYTS
+3072 
-3085 LDVDVHQTSA
+3085 
-3095 GIISGPTIS
+3095 
-3104 TGNVMAD
+3104 
-3111 DTAPTG
+3111 
-3117 TTVTA
+3117 
-3122 ITNANGVSTPVGAG
+3122 
-3136 GVDILGQYGTLHINQ
+3136 
-3151 DGSYTY
+3151 
-3157 TLTKPTA
+3157 
-3164 GYGHKE
+3164 
-3170 SFTYTITQNGV
+3170 
-3181 GSSAAQLVI
+3181 
-3190 NLGPAPVPGSVIAT
+3190 
-3204 DNNASLV
+3204 
-3211 FDTHVSYVNNGP
+3211 
-3223 STQSGVTVLSVGL
+3223 
-3236 GNVLNANL
+3236 
-3244 LDDMTNPI
+3244 
-3252 IFNVEEGATRTMTL
+3252 
-3266 QGTVGG
+3266 
-3272 VSLVSTFD
+3272 
-3280 LYVYRF
+3280 
-3286 NDAIQQYEQ
+3286 
-3295 FRVQKGWIN
+3295 
-3304 TLLLAGQSQPLTLTL
+3304 
-3319 PGGEYLFVL
+3319 
-3328 NTASGISV
+3328 
-3336 LTGYTLAISQDHTY
+3336 
-3350 AVDSITAN
+3350 
-3358 TTGNVLTN
+3358 
-3366 DVVPTDALL
+3366 
-3375 TEVNGVAIAATG
+3375 
-3387 TTEVNGLY
+3387 
-3395 GSLIID
+3395 
-3401 ARGNYTYTLKNGV
+3401 
-3414 GADSI
+3414 
-3419 KTPDSFIYT
+3419 
-3428 VKAPNGDTDTASLN
+3428 
-3442 ITPTARALDAI
+3442 
-3453 NDVSDTLSVATLQD
+3453 
-3467 TAAWLDSSVGSASWG
+3467 
-3482 LLGKSGSGS
+3482 
-3491 GTFDVATGTVLKG
+3491 
-3504 ASLVFDVS
+3504 
-3512 TLITLGN
+3512 
-3519 LNISWAIQENGTVI
+3519 
-3533 RNGTVPVANITL
+3533 
-3545 GSATVTVNLSGLELD
+3545 
-3560 AGTYTLNFTGTNTLA
+3560 
-3575 GAATITPRVI
+3575 
-3585 GTTVDL
+3585 
-3591 DNFETSGTHTVLGNI
+3591 
-3606 FDGSDAAGAMDQLN
+3606 
-3620 TVNTRLSISGYNGSA
+3620 
-3635 ATLDAAANT
+3635 
-3644 TSATI
+3644 
-3649 QGHYGTLQINLDGAY
+3649 
-3664 TYTLNNGVAMSSIT
+3664 
-3678 SKEVFTYQ
+3678 
-3686 LDDKMGHTDSATLT
+3686 
-3700 IDMAPQIV
+3700 
-3708 STNQNDVLIG
+3708 
-3718 SAYGDTLIYHLLNGA
+3718 
-3733 DATGGNGVDRWQN
+3733 
-3746 FSTAQGDKIDI
+3746 
-3757 HELLTGWDHQA
+3757 
-3768 ATLGNFVQ
+3768 
-3776 VHTSGANTVIS
+3776 
-3787 VDRDGTGSAFKSTD
+3787 
-3801 LVTLENVQ
+3801 
-3809 LTLNDLLQNNHL
+3809 
-3821 ITSG
+3821 

>member
-35 AREEISQLTR
+35 ARDEISQLTR

-154 PPDNTNPDGNP
+154 PPDNTNLDGNP
-165 PDNSNPGGST
+165 PDNSNPGGSN

-197 LLISADGKTVSGQA
+197 LLISADGKTVSGEA
-211 EAGSTIT
+211 EAGSLIT

-375 DTLIPDAPRVE
+375 DTLSPDAPRVE
-386 LIADNTGLL
+386 LMADNTGLL

-409 PLFSGQGD
+409 PLFSGQGE

-463 KAGNTS
+463 KAGNAS

-614 DNGFPVAT
+614 DNGFPVPS

-661 QSVSFTIDIDTQP
+661 QSVAFTIDIDTQP

-752 APDKTAPAAPDG
+752 APDKTAPAAPNG
-764 LTVATDGLSVS
+764 LIVATDGLSVS

-810 TAQTNGQALIA
+810 AAQTNGQALIA
-821 TATDVAKN
+821 TATDIANN
-829 ESAAATVIAPDS
+829 ESAAATVDAPDS

-854 DGTSISG
+854 DGASISG
-861 TAEPGSAI
+861 TAEPGSSI
-869 TIATPDGKPLGSG
+869 TITTPDGTPLGSG

-889 FTLPLVPAQTNGEQV
+889 FTLPLAPAQTNGEQV

-969 RVEVFDNG
+969 RVEIFDNG
-977 FSLGLATLQPNGA
+977 VSLGLATLQPNGG

-1008 IATDAKGNASQAASF
+1008 IATDAKGNAS
-1023 DLVVDTQSPQ
+1023 
-1033 QPVITFITDDAPG
+1033 
-1046 ILGSVAH
+1046 
-1053 LGLTN
+1053 
-1058 DSTPTINGTGEP
+1058 
-1070 GSTVHLYQN
+1070 
-1079 GARIADIIVGNSG
+1079 
-1092 VWSYAYT
+1092 
-1099 TASPLADDTYT
+1099 
-1110 FTVTAS
+1110 
-1116 DSNGNTTPFST
+1116 
-1127 DFTITID
+1127 
-1134 TQAPAAPGVIGVAD
+1134 
-1148 GDGNTIDTNQITQE
+1148 
-1162 SQPRLSGSGTAGD
+1162 
-1175 TIILY
+1175 
-1180 DNGNAIGQAL
+1180 
-1190 VGTDGRWQFTPP
+1190 
-1202 AALGDGDHLLTAR
+1202 
-1215 ANDPAGN
+1215 PAGN

-1277 GTIIT
+1277 GAIIT

-1416 YTITVTETDRAGNI
+1416 YTITVTETDIAGNI

-1478 HGTGDIGSIITLYNG
+1478 HGTGDIGSVITLYNG
-1493 SSVLG
+1493 SSVVG

-1537 SNSFTLTVDTVPL
+1537 SNSFTFTVDTVPL

-1615 PELSEASHALTFSAT
+1615 SELSEASHALTFSAT

-1656 VQTVDDDGT
+1656 IQTVADDGT
-1665 RVAGIADPYA
+1665 RVAGLADPYA
-1675 TVEIHHIDGTLV
+1675 TVEIHHADGTLV

-1744 IEDDVGSVQGNIAAG
+1744 IEDDVGSIQGNIAAG
-1759 GATDDTTPTLRG
+1759 GATDDTMPTLRG

-1907 APLESNAHIFTA
+1907 TPLESNAHIFTA

-1930 PSDGFTLNI
+1930 LSDGFTLNI

-2141 SSGFVLTIDATPPAA
+2141 SSGFVLTIDTTPPAA

-2292 TRETNTTIRLYD
+2292 TREANTTIRLYD

-2627 ASGNWSWTPTAA
+2627 ASGNWSWTPTAS

-2653 AAGNVSAASPSI
+2653 AAGNVSAASPST

-2870 ADGGSLSGLA
+2870 ADGGSLSGQA
-2880 EANSTVTVTLTGG
+2880 EANSTVTVTLAGG

-2939 PVLPLA
+2939 PILPLA

-3031 GAWTTIVNTAVGDFA
+3031 GTWTTIVNTAVGDFA

-3056 TLNLSG
+3056 TLNLNG

-3366 DVVPTDALL
+3366 DVAPTDALL

-3428 VKAPNGDTDTASLN
+3428 LKAPNGDTDTASLN

-3686 LDDKMGHTDSATLT
+3686 LDDKIGHTDSATLT

-3733 DATGGNGVDRWQN
+3733 DATGGNGADRWQN

-3787 VDRDGTGSAFKSTD
+3787 VDRDGAGSAFKSTD

-3821 ITSG
+3821 ITGG

>member
-131 GGIAAIASSGGGDSH
+131 GGIAAIASAGGGDSH

-154 PPDNTNPDGNP
+154 PPNNTNPDGNP
-165 PDNSNPGGST
+165 PDNSNPGGSN

-186 VDTTPPLAPGE
+186 VDTTPPLAPGN

-291 LTGTLSNNQFTNDN
+291 LTGTLSNNQFTNDS

-338 WHFAI
+338 WRFAI

-375 DTLIPDAPRVE
+375 DTLSPDAPRVE

-409 PLFSGQGD
+409 PLFSGQGE

-679 LAVSDVGDR
+679 LTVSDVGDK

-752 APDKTAPAAPDG
+752 APDKTAPAAPNG
-764 LTVATDGLSVS
+764 LIVATDGLSVS

-977 FSLGLATLQPNGA
+977 VSLGLATLQPNGA

-1134 TQAPAAPGVIGVAD
+1134 TQAPAAPGIIGVAD

-1222 ESPESISFTLRI
+1222 ESPESLSFTLRV
-1234 DTQAPDAP
+1234 DTQVPDAP

-1277 GTIIT
+1277 GAIIT

-1416 YTITVTETDRAGNI
+1416 YTITVTETDIAGNI

-1498 VVTVDETGTWTL
+1498 VATVDETGTWTL

-1537 SNSFTLTVDTVPL
+1537 SNSFTFTVDTVPL
-1550 QPPVVNEILDDVAP
+1550 QPPVVNEILDDIAP

-1577 RTLTINGS
+1577 RMLTINGS

-1600 IGTALVTDGV
+1600 IGTAVVTDGA

-1615 PELSEASHALTFSAT
+1615 PELSEVSHALTFSAT

-1656 VQTVDDDGT
+1656 IQTVDDDGT
-1665 RVAGIADPYA
+1665 RVAGLADPYA
-1675 TVEIHHIDGTLV
+1675 TVEIHHADGTLV

-1759 GATDDTTPTLRG
+1759 GATDDTMPTLRG

-2130 ATDPAGNSSAV
+2130 ATDPAGNSSSV

-2239 GNTSAA
+2239 GN
-2245 SEIRSF
+2245 
-2251 TIDTT
+2251 
-2256 APAAPVIDTVYDGT
+2256 
-2270 GPITGNLS
+2270 
-2278 SGQITDE
+2278 
-2285 ARPVISG
+2285 
-2292 TRETNTTIRLYD
+2292 
-2304 NGTLLAE
+2304 
-2311 IPADNSSSWRYTPDA
+2311 
-2326 SLATGNHVITVIAV
+2326 
-2340 DAAGNASPVSD
+2340 
-2351 SVNFVVDT
+2351 
-2359 TPPLTPVIT
+2359 
-2368 SVSDDQAPGLGTIAN
+2368 
-2383 GQNTNDPTPTFSGTA
+2383 
-2398 EAGATITLYENGT
+2398 
-2411 VIGTTT
+2411 
-2417 AQPDGAW
+2417 
-2424 SVSTS
+2424 
-2429 TLASGTHVITAV
+2429 
-2441 ATDAAGNSSPNS
+2441 SSPNS

-2506 VVSIYDGDT
+2506 VVSIYDGNT

-2522 NASGAWS
+2522 NAGGAWS

-2539 TRTLTVTA
+2539 TRILTVTA

-2653 AAGNVSAASPSI
+2653 AAGNVSAASPST

-2683 ATGNRVTG
+2683 TTGNRVTG

-2870 ADGGSLSGLA
+2870 ADGGSLSGQA
-2880 EANSTVTVTLTGG
+2880 EANSTVTVTLAGG

-2933 TLGITA
+2933 ALGITA

-3366 DVVPTDALL
+3366 DVAPTDALL

-3787 VDRDGTGSAFKSTD
+3787 VDRDGAGSAFKSTD

-3821 ITSG
+3821 ITGG

>member
-15 TTVES
+15 TTLES

-35 AREEISQLTR
+35 ARDEISQLTR

-165 PDNSNPGGST
+165 PDNSNPGGSN

-197 LLISADGKTVSGQA
+197 LLISADGKTVSGEA
-211 EAGSTIT
+211 EAGSLIT

-375 DTLIPDAPRVE
+375 DTLSPDAPRVE
-386 LIADNTGLL
+386 LMADNTGLL

-409 PLFSGQGD
+409 PLFSGQGE

-463 KAGNTS
+463 KAGNAS

-614 DNGFPVAT
+614 DNGFPVPS

-634 SFTPSLALADGDHV
+634 SFTPSLAIADGDHV

-661 QSVSFTIDIDTQP
+661 QSVAFTIDIDTQP

-727 KINGETLSISVT
+727 KINGETLSINVT

-752 APDKTAPAAPDG
+752 APDKTAPAAPNG
-764 LTVATDGLSVS
+764 LIVATDGLSVS

-810 TAQTNGQALIA
+810 AAQTNGQALIA
-821 TATDVAKN
+821 TATDIANN
-829 ESAAATVIAPDS
+829 ESAAATVDAPDS

-854 DGTSISG
+854 DGASISG
-861 TAEPGSAI
+861 TAEPGSSI
-869 TIATPDGKPLGSG
+869 TITTPDGTPLGSG

-889 FTLPLVPAQTNGEQV
+889 FTLPLAPAQTNGEQV

-969 RVEVFDNG
+969 RVEIFDNG
-977 FSLGLATLQPNGA
+977 VSLGLATLQPNGG

-1008 IATDAKGNASQAASF
+1008 IATDAKGNAS
-1023 DLVVDTQSPQ
+1023 
-1033 QPVITFITDDAPG
+1033 
-1046 ILGSVAH
+1046 
-1053 LGLTN
+1053 
-1058 DSTPTINGTGEP
+1058 
-1070 GSTVHLYQN
+1070 
-1079 GARIADIIVGNSG
+1079 
-1092 VWSYAYT
+1092 
-1099 TASPLADDTYT
+1099 
-1110 FTVTAS
+1110 
-1116 DSNGNTTPFST
+1116 
-1127 DFTITID
+1127 
-1134 TQAPAAPGVIGVAD
+1134 
-1148 GDGNTIDTNQITQE
+1148 
-1162 SQPRLSGSGTAGD
+1162 
-1175 TIILY
+1175 
-1180 DNGNAIGQAL
+1180 
-1190 VGTDGRWQFTPP
+1190 
-1202 AALGDGDHLLTAR
+1202 
-1215 ANDPAGN
+1215 PAGN

-1277 GTIIT
+1277 GAIIT

-1416 YTITVTETDRAGNI
+1416 YTITVTETDIAGNI

-1478 HGTGDIGSIITLYNG
+1478 HGTGDIGSVITLYNG
-1493 SSVLG
+1493 SSVVG

-1537 SNSFTLTVDTVPL
+1537 SNSFTFTVDTVPL

-1615 PELSEASHALTFSAT
+1615 SELSEASHALTFSAT

-1656 VQTVDDDGT
+1656 IQTVADDGT
-1665 RVAGIADPYA
+1665 RVAGLADPYA
-1675 TVEIHHIDGTLV
+1675 TVEIHHADGTLV

-1744 IEDDVGSVQGNIAAG
+1744 IEDDVGSIQGNIAAG
-1759 GATDDTTPTLRG
+1759 GATDDTMPTLRG

-1907 APLESNAHIFTA
+1907 TPLESNAHIFTA

-1930 PSDGFTLNI
+1930 LSDGFTLNI

-2141 SSGFVLTIDATPPAA
+2141 SSGFVLTIDTTPPAA

-2292 TRETNTTIRLYD
+2292 TREANTTIRLYD

-2618 ALVATVNAN
+2618 ALVTTVNAN
-2627 ASGNWSWTPTAA
+2627 ASGNWSWTPTAS

-2653 AAGNVSAASPSI
+2653 AAGNVSAASPST

-2780 GQVTNDA
+2780 GPVTNDA

-2870 ADGGSLSGLA
+2870 ADGGSLSGQA
-2880 EANSTVTVTLTGG
+2880 EANSTVTVTLAGG

-2939 PVLPLA
+2939 PILPLA

-3031 GAWTTIVNTAVGDFA
+3031 GTWTTIVNTAVGDFA

-3056 TLNLSG
+3056 TLNLNG

-3366 DVVPTDALL
+3366 DVAPTDALL

-3428 VKAPNGDTDTASLN
+3428 LKAPNGDTDTASLN

-3686 LDDKMGHTDSATLT
+3686 LDDKIGHTDSATLT

-3733 DATGGNGVDRWQN
+3733 DATGGNGADRWQN

-3787 VDRDGTGSAFKSTD
+3787 VDRDGAGSAFKSTD

-3821 ITSG
+3821 ITGG

>member
-15 TTVES
+15 TTLES

-35 AREEISQLTR
+35 ARDEISQLTR

-165 PDNSNPGGST
+165 PDNSNPGGSN

-197 LLISADGKTVSGQA
+197 LLISADGKTVSGEA
-211 EAGSTIT
+211 EAGSLIT

-375 DTLIPDAPRVE
+375 DTLSPDAPRVE
-386 LIADNTGLL
+386 LMADNTGLL

-409 PLFSGQGD
+409 PLFSGQGE

-463 KAGNTS
+463 KAGNAS

-614 DNGFPVAT
+614 DNGFPVPS

-661 QSVSFTIDIDTQP
+661 QSVAFTIDIDTQP

-752 APDKTAPAAPDG
+752 APDKTAPAAPNG
-764 LTVATDGLSVS
+764 LIVATDGLSVS

-810 TAQTNGQALIA
+810 AAQTNGQALIA
-821 TATDVAKN
+821 TATDIANN
-829 ESAAATVIAPDS
+829 ESAAATVDAPDS

-854 DGTSISG
+854 DGASISG
-861 TAEPGSAI
+861 TAEPGSSI
-869 TIATPDGKPLGSG
+869 TITTPDGTPLGSG

-889 FTLPLVPAQTNGEQV
+889 FTLPLAPAQTNGEQV

-969 RVEVFDNG
+969 RVEIFDNG
-977 FSLGLATLQPNGA
+977 VSLGLATLQPNGG

-1008 IATDAKGNASQAASF
+1008 IATDAKGNAS
-1023 DLVVDTQSPQ
+1023 
-1033 QPVITFITDDAPG
+1033 
-1046 ILGSVAH
+1046 
-1053 LGLTN
+1053 
-1058 DSTPTINGTGEP
+1058 
-1070 GSTVHLYQN
+1070 
-1079 GARIADIIVGNSG
+1079 
-1092 VWSYAYT
+1092 
-1099 TASPLADDTYT
+1099 
-1110 FTVTAS
+1110 
-1116 DSNGNTTPFST
+1116 
-1127 DFTITID
+1127 
-1134 TQAPAAPGVIGVAD
+1134 
-1148 GDGNTIDTNQITQE
+1148 
-1162 SQPRLSGSGTAGD
+1162 
-1175 TIILY
+1175 
-1180 DNGNAIGQAL
+1180 
-1190 VGTDGRWQFTPP
+1190 
-1202 AALGDGDHLLTAR
+1202 
-1215 ANDPAGN
+1215 PAGN

-1277 GTIIT
+1277 GAIIT

-1416 YTITVTETDRAGNI
+1416 YTITVTETDIAGNI

-1478 HGTGDIGSIITLYNG
+1478 HGTGDIGSVITLYNG
-1493 SSVLG
+1493 SSVVG

-1537 SNSFTLTVDTVPL
+1537 SNSFTFTVDTVPL

-1615 PELSEASHALTFSAT
+1615 SELSEASHALTFSAT

-1656 VQTVDDDGT
+1656 IQTVADDGT
-1665 RVAGIADPYA
+1665 RVAGLADPYA
-1675 TVEIHHIDGTLV
+1675 TVEIHHADGTLV

-1744 IEDDVGSVQGNIAAG
+1744 IEDDVGSIQGNIAAG
-1759 GATDDTTPTLRG
+1759 GATDDTMPTLRG

-1907 APLESNAHIFTA
+1907 TPLESNAHIFTA

-1930 PSDGFTLNI
+1930 LSDGFTLNI

-2141 SSGFVLTIDATPPAA
+2141 SSGFVLTIDTTPPAA

-2292 TRETNTTIRLYD
+2292 TREANTTIRLYD

-2368 SVSDDQAPGLGTIAN
+2368 SVSDDQAPG
-2383 GQNTNDPTPTFSGTA
+2383 
-2398 EAGATITLYENGT
+2398 
-2411 VIGTTT
+2411 
-2417 AQPDGAW
+2417 
-2424 SVSTS
+2424 
-2429 TLASGTHVITAV
+2429 
-2441 ATDAAGNSSPNS
+2441 
-2453 TAFTL
+2453 
-2458 TVDTT
+2458 
-2463 APQTP
+2463 
-2468 ILTSVVDD
+2468 
-2476 VAGGVTGNLANG
+2476 
-2488 QITNDNRPTLNGT
+2488 
-2501 AEAGS
+2501 
-2506 VVSIYDGDT
+2506 
-2515 LLGVTSA
+2515 
-2522 NASGAWS
+2522 
-2529 FTPTTGLNDG
+2529 
-2539 TRTLTVTA
+2539 
-2547 TDPAGNVSPATS
+2547 
-2559 GFTIVVDT
+2559 
-2567 LAPTVP
+2567 
-2573 LITSIVDDV
+2573 
-2582 PNNTGA
+2582 
-2588 IGNGQSTNDT
+2588 
-2598 QPTLNG
+2598 
-2604 TAEANSAVSIFDNG
+2604 
-2618 ALVATVNAN
+2618 
-2627 ASGNWSWTPTAA
+2627 
-2639 LGQGSHAYSVSAAD
+2639 
-2653 AAGNVSAASPSI
+2653 
-2665 TIIVDT
+2665 
-2671 IAPGA
+2671 
-2676 PGNLVIN
+2676 
-2683 ATGNRVTG
+2683 
-2691 TAEAG
+2691 
-2696 STVTITSET
+2696 
-2705 GVVLGTATADGTG
+2705 
-2718 SFTATLTPAQTNGQP
+2718 
-2733 LLAFAQDKAGNTGI
+2733 
-2747 AAGFTAP
+2747 
-2754 DTRVPEAPIIT
+2754 
-2765 NVVDDVGIYTGAIAN
+2765 
-2780 GQVTNDA
+2780 
-2787 QPTLN
+2787 
-2792 GTAQAGATV
+2792 
-2801 SIYNNGALL
+2801 
-2810 GTTTANASG
+2810 
-2819 NWSFTPTGNLTE
+2819 
-2831 GSHAFTATAT
+2831 
-2841 NANGT
+2841 
-2846 GSVSTAATVIVDT
+2846 
-2859 LAPGTPSGTLS
+2859 
-2870 ADGGSLSGLA
+2870 
-2880 EANSTVTVTLTGG
+2880 
-2893 VTLTTTAGSNGAWSL
+2893 
-2908 TLPTKQIEG
+2908 
-2917 QLINVTA
+2917 
-2924 TDAAGNASG
+2924 
-2933 TLGITA
+2933 
-2939 PVLPLA
+2939 
-2945 ARDNIT
+2945 
-2951 SLDLTSTA
+2951 
-2959 VTSTQNYSDY
+2959 
-2969 GLLLV
+2969 
-2974 GALGNVAS
+2974 
-2982 VLGNDTAQVEF
+2982 
-2993 TIAEGGTGDVTIDA
+2993 
-3007 AATGIVLSL
+3007 
-3016 LSTQEIVVQRYDTSL
+3016 
-3031 GAWTTIVNTAVGDFA
+3031 
-3046 NLLTLTGSGV
+3046 
-3056 TLNLSG
+3056 
-3062 LGEGQYRVLT
+3062 
-3072 YNTSLLATGSYTS
+3072 
-3085 LDVDVHQTSA
+3085 
-3095 GIISGPTIS
+3095 
-3104 TGNVMAD
+3104 
-3111 DTAPTG
+3111 
-3117 TTVTA
+3117 
-3122 ITNANGVSTPVGAG
+3122 
-3136 GVDILGQYGTLHINQ
+3136 
-3151 DGSYTY
+3151 
-3157 TLTKPTA
+3157 
-3164 GYGHKE
+3164 
-3170 SFTYTITQNGV
+3170 
-3181 GSSAAQLVI
+3181 
-3190 NLGPAPVPGSVIAT
+3190 
-3204 DNNASLV
+3204 
-3211 FDTHVSYVNNGP
+3211 
-3223 STQSGVTVLSVGL
+3223 
-3236 GNVLNANL
+3236 
-3244 LDDMTNPI
+3244 
-3252 IFNVEEGATRTMTL
+3252 
-3266 QGTVGG
+3266 
-3272 VSLVSTFD
+3272 
-3280 LYVYRF
+3280 
-3286 NDAIQQYEQ
+3286 
-3295 FRVQKGWIN
+3295 
-3304 TLLLAGQSQPLTLTL
+3304 
-3319 PGGEYLFVL
+3319 
-3328 NTASGISV
+3328 
-3336 LTGYTLAISQDHTY
+3336 
-3350 AVDSITAN
+3350 
-3358 TTGNVLTN
+3358 
-3366 DVVPTDALL
+3366 
-3375 TEVNGVAIAATG
+3375 
-3387 TTEVNGLY
+3387 
-3395 GSLIID
+3395 
-3401 ARGNYTYTLKNGV
+3401 
-3414 GADSI
+3414 
-3419 KTPDSFIYT
+3419 
-3428 VKAPNGDTDTASLN
+3428 
-3442 ITPTARALDAI
+3442 
-3453 NDVSDTLSVATLQD
+3453 
-3467 TAAWLDSSVGSASWG
+3467 
-3482 LLGKSGSGS
+3482 
-3491 GTFDVATGTVLKG
+3491 
-3504 ASLVFDVS
+3504 
-3512 TLITLGN
+3512 
-3519 LNISWAIQENGTVI
+3519 
-3533 RNGTVPVANITL
+3533 
-3545 GSATVTVNLSGLELD
+3545 
-3560 AGTYTLNFTGTNTLA
+3560 
-3575 GAATITPRVI
+3575 
-3585 GTTVDL
+3585 
-3591 DNFETSGTHTVLGNI
+3591 
-3606 FDGSDAAGAMDQLN
+3606 
-3620 TVNTRLSISGYNGSA
+3620 
-3635 ATLDAAANT
+3635 
-3644 TSATI
+3644 
-3649 QGHYGTLQINLDGAY
+3649 
-3664 TYTLNNGVAMSSIT
+3664 
-3678 SKEVFTYQ
+3678 
-3686 LDDKMGHTDSATLT
+3686 
-3700 IDMAPQIV
+3700 
-3708 STNQNDVLIG
+3708 
-3718 SAYGDTLIYHLLNGA
+3718 
-3733 DATGGNGVDRWQN
+3733 
-3746 FSTAQGDKIDI
+3746 
-3757 HELLTGWDHQA
+3757 
-3768 ATLGNFVQ
+3768 
-3776 VHTSGANTVIS
+3776 
-3787 VDRDGTGSAFKSTD
+3787 
-3801 LVTLENVQ
+3801 
-3809 LTLNDLLQNNHL
+3809 
-3821 ITSG
+3821 

>member
-15 TTVES
+15 TTLES

-35 AREEISQLTR
+35 ARDEISQLTR

-165 PDNSNPGGST
+165 PDNSNPGGSN

-197 LLISADGKTVSGQA
+197 LLISADGKTVSGEA
-211 EAGSTIT
+211 EAGSLIT

-375 DTLIPDAPRVE
+375 DTLSPDAPRVE
-386 LIADNTGLL
+386 LMADNTGLL

-409 PLFSGQGD
+409 PLFSGQGE

-463 KAGNTS
+463 KAGNAS

-614 DNGFPVAT
+614 DNGFPVPS

-661 QSVSFTIDIDTQP
+661 QSVAFTIDIDTQP

-752 APDKTAPAAPDG
+752 APDKTAPAAPNG
-764 LTVATDGLSVS
+764 LIVATDGLSVS

-810 TAQTNGQALIA
+810 AAQTNGQALIA
-821 TATDVAKN
+821 TATDIANN
-829 ESAAATVIAPDS
+829 ESAAATVDAPDS

-854 DGTSISG
+854 DGASISD
-861 TAEPGSAI
+861 TAEPGSSI
-869 TIATPDGKPLGSG
+869 TITTPDGTPLGSG

-889 FTLPLVPAQTNGEQV
+889 FTLPLAPAQTNGEQV

-969 RVEVFDNG
+969 RVEIFDNG
-977 FSLGLATLQPNGA
+977 VSLGLATLQPNGG

-1008 IATDAKGNASQAASF
+1008 IATDAKGNAS
-1023 DLVVDTQSPQ
+1023 
-1033 QPVITFITDDAPG
+1033 
-1046 ILGSVAH
+1046 
-1053 LGLTN
+1053 
-1058 DSTPTINGTGEP
+1058 
-1070 GSTVHLYQN
+1070 
-1079 GARIADIIVGNSG
+1079 
-1092 VWSYAYT
+1092 
-1099 TASPLADDTYT
+1099 
-1110 FTVTAS
+1110 
-1116 DSNGNTTPFST
+1116 
-1127 DFTITID
+1127 
-1134 TQAPAAPGVIGVAD
+1134 
-1148 GDGNTIDTNQITQE
+1148 
-1162 SQPRLSGSGTAGD
+1162 
-1175 TIILY
+1175 
-1180 DNGNAIGQAL
+1180 
-1190 VGTDGRWQFTPP
+1190 
-1202 AALGDGDHLLTAR
+1202 
-1215 ANDPAGN
+1215 PAGN

-1277 GTIIT
+1277 GAIIT

-1416 YTITVTETDRAGNI
+1416 YTITVTETDIAGNI

-1478 HGTGDIGSIITLYNG
+1478 HGTGDIGSVITLYNG
-1493 SSVLG
+1493 SSVVG

-1537 SNSFTLTVDTVPL
+1537 SNSFTFTVDTVPL

-1615 PELSEASHALTFSAT
+1615 SELSEASHALTFSAT

-1656 VQTVDDDGT
+1656 IQTVADDGT
-1665 RVAGIADPYA
+1665 RVAGLADPYA
-1675 TVEIHHIDGTLV
+1675 TVEIHHADGTLV

-1744 IEDDVGSVQGNIAAG
+1744 IEDDVGSIQGNIAAG
-1759 GATDDTTPTLRG
+1759 GATDDTMPTLRG

-1907 APLESNAHIFTA
+1907 TPLESNAHIFTA

-1930 PSDGFTLNI
+1930 LSDGFTLNI

-2141 SSGFVLTIDATPPAA
+2141 SSGFVLTIDTTPPAA

-2292 TRETNTTIRLYD
+2292 TREANTTIRLYD

-2458 TVDTT
+2458 TVDTTAPQTPILTSVVVDTT

-2627 ASGNWSWTPTAA
+2627 ASGNWSWTPTAS

-2653 AAGNVSAASPSI
+2653 AAGNVSAASPST

-2780 GQVTNDA
+2780 GPVTNDA

-2870 ADGGSLSGLA
+2870 ADGGSLSGQA
-2880 EANSTVTVTLTGG
+2880 EANSTVTVTLAGG

-2939 PVLPLA
+2939 PILPLA

-3031 GAWTTIVNTAVGDFA
+3031 GTWTTIVNTAVGDFA

-3056 TLNLSG
+3056 TLNLNG

-3366 DVVPTDALL
+3366 DVAPTDALL

-3428 VKAPNGDTDTASLN
+3428 LKAPNGDTDTASLN

-3686 LDDKMGHTDSATLT
+3686 LDDKIGHTDSATLT

-3733 DATGGNGVDRWQN
+3733 DATGGNGADRWQN

-3787 VDRDGTGSAFKSTD
+3787 VDRDGAGSAFKSTD

-3821 ITSG
+3821 ITGG

>member
-35 AREEISQLTR
+35 ARDEISQLTR

-165 PDNSNPGGST
+165 PDNSNPGGSN

-197 LLISADGKTVSGQA
+197 LLISADGKTVSGEA
-211 EAGSTIT
+211 EAGSLIT

-375 DTLIPDAPRVE
+375 DTLSPDAPRVE
-386 LIADNTGLL
+386 LMADNTGLL

-409 PLFSGQGD
+409 PLFSGQGE

-463 KAGNTS
+463 KAGNAS

-614 DNGFPVAT
+614 DNGFPVPS

-661 QSVSFTIDIDTQP
+661 QSVAFTIDIDTQP

-752 APDKTAPAAPDG
+752 APDKTAPAAPNG
-764 LTVATDGLSVS
+764 LIVATDGLSVS

-810 TAQTNGQALIA
+810 AAQTNGQALIA
-821 TATDVAKN
+821 TATDIANN
-829 ESAAATVIAPDS
+829 ESAAATVDAPDS

-854 DGTSISG
+854 DGASISG
-861 TAEPGSAI
+861 TAEPGSSI
-869 TIATPDGKPLGSG
+869 TITTPDGTPLGSG

-889 FTLPLVPAQTNGEQV
+889 FTLPLAPAQTNGEQV

-969 RVEVFDNG
+969 RVEIFDNG
-977 FSLGLATLQPNGA
+977 VSLGLATLQPNGG

-1008 IATDAKGNASQAASF
+1008 IATDAKGNAS
-1023 DLVVDTQSPQ
+1023 
-1033 QPVITFITDDAPG
+1033 
-1046 ILGSVAH
+1046 
-1053 LGLTN
+1053 
-1058 DSTPTINGTGEP
+1058 
-1070 GSTVHLYQN
+1070 
-1079 GARIADIIVGNSG
+1079 
-1092 VWSYAYT
+1092 
-1099 TASPLADDTYT
+1099 
-1110 FTVTAS
+1110 
-1116 DSNGNTTPFST
+1116 
-1127 DFTITID
+1127 
-1134 TQAPAAPGVIGVAD
+1134 
-1148 GDGNTIDTNQITQE
+1148 
-1162 SQPRLSGSGTAGD
+1162 
-1175 TIILY
+1175 
-1180 DNGNAIGQAL
+1180 
-1190 VGTDGRWQFTPP
+1190 
-1202 AALGDGDHLLTAR
+1202 
-1215 ANDPAGN
+1215 PAGN

-1277 GTIIT
+1277 GAIIT

-1416 YTITVTETDRAGNI
+1416 YTITVTETDIAGNI

-1478 HGTGDIGSIITLYNG
+1478 HGTGDIGSVITLYNG
-1493 SSVLG
+1493 SSVVG

-1537 SNSFTLTVDTVPL
+1537 SNSFTFTVDTVPL

-1615 PELSEASHALTFSAT
+1615 SELSEASHALTFSAT

-1656 VQTVDDDGT
+1656 IQTVADDGT
-1665 RVAGIADPYA
+1665 RVAGLADPYA
-1675 TVEIHHIDGTLV
+1675 TVEIHHADGTLV

-1744 IEDDVGSVQGNIAAG
+1744 IEDDVGSIQGNIAAG
-1759 GATDDTTPTLRG
+1759 GATDDTMPTLRG

-1907 APLESNAHIFTA
+1907 TPLESNAHIFTA

-1930 PSDGFTLNI
+1930 LSDGFTLNI

-2141 SSGFVLTIDATPPAA
+2141 SSGFVLTIDTTPPAA

-2292 TRETNTTIRLYD
+2292 TREANTTIRLYD

-2627 ASGNWSWTPTAA
+2627 ASGNWSWTPTAS

-2653 AAGNVSAASPSI
+2653 AAGNVSAASPST

-2780 GQVTNDA
+2780 GPVTNDA

-2870 ADGGSLSGLA
+2870 ADGGSLSGQA
-2880 EANSTVTVTLTGG
+2880 EANSTVTVTLAGG

-2939 PVLPLA
+2939 PILPLA

-3031 GAWTTIVNTAVGDFA
+3031 GTWTTIVNTAVGDFA
-3046 NLLTLTGSGV
+3046 NLLTLTGSSV
-3056 TLNLSG
+3056 TLNLNG

-3366 DVVPTDALL
+3366 DVAPTDALL

-3428 VKAPNGDTDTASLN
+3428 LKAPNGDTDTASLN

-3686 LDDKMGHTDSATLT
+3686 LDDKIGHTDSATLT

-3733 DATGGNGVDRWQN
+3733 DATGGNGADRWQN

-3787 VDRDGTGSAFKSTD
+3787 VDRDGAGSAFKSTD

-3821 ITSG
+3821 ITGG

>member
-15 TTVES
+15 TTLES

-35 AREEISQLTR
+35 ARDEISQLTR

-165 PDNSNPGGST
+165 PDNSNPGGSN

-197 LLISADGKTVSGQA
+197 LLISADGKTVSGEA
-211 EAGSTIT
+211 EAGSLIT

-375 DTLIPDAPRVE
+375 DTLSPDAPRVE
-386 LIADNTGLL
+386 LMADNTGLL

-409 PLFSGQGD
+409 PLFSGQGE

-463 KAGNTS
+463 KAGNAS

-614 DNGFPVAT
+614 DNGFPVPS

-661 QSVSFTIDIDTQP
+661 QSVAFTIDIDTQP

-752 APDKTAPAAPDG
+752 APDKTAPAAPNG
-764 LTVATDGLSVS
+764 LIVATDGLSVS

-810 TAQTNGQALIA
+810 AAQTNGQALIA
-821 TATDVAKN
+821 TATDIANN
-829 ESAAATVIAPDS
+829 ESAAATVDAPDS

-854 DGTSISG
+854 DGASISG
-861 TAEPGSAI
+861 TAEPGSSI
-869 TIATPDGKPLGSG
+869 TITTPDGTPLGSG

-889 FTLPLVPAQTNGEQV
+889 FTLPLAPAQTNGEQV

-969 RVEVFDNG
+969 RVEIFDNG
-977 FSLGLATLQPNGA
+977 VSLGLATLQPNGG

-1008 IATDAKGNASQAASF
+1008 IATDAKGNAS
-1023 DLVVDTQSPQ
+1023 
-1033 QPVITFITDDAPG
+1033 
-1046 ILGSVAH
+1046 
-1053 LGLTN
+1053 
-1058 DSTPTINGTGEP
+1058 
-1070 GSTVHLYQN
+1070 
-1079 GARIADIIVGNSG
+1079 
-1092 VWSYAYT
+1092 
-1099 TASPLADDTYT
+1099 
-1110 FTVTAS
+1110 
-1116 DSNGNTTPFST
+1116 
-1127 DFTITID
+1127 
-1134 TQAPAAPGVIGVAD
+1134 
-1148 GDGNTIDTNQITQE
+1148 
-1162 SQPRLSGSGTAGD
+1162 
-1175 TIILY
+1175 
-1180 DNGNAIGQAL
+1180 
-1190 VGTDGRWQFTPP
+1190 
-1202 AALGDGDHLLTAR
+1202 
-1215 ANDPAGN
+1215 PAGN

-1277 GTIIT
+1277 GAIIT

-1416 YTITVTETDRAGNI
+1416 YTITVTETDIAGNI

-1478 HGTGDIGSIITLYNG
+1478 HGTGDIGSVITLYNG
-1493 SSVLG
+1493 SSVVG

-1515 LPDGVYTL
+1515 LPDGVYPL

-1537 SNSFTLTVDTVPL
+1537 SNSFTFTVDTVPL

-1615 PELSEASHALTFSAT
+1615 SELSEASHALTFSAT

-1656 VQTVDDDGT
+1656 IQTVADDGT
-1665 RVAGIADPYA
+1665 RVAGLADPYA
-1675 TVEIHHIDGTLV
+1675 TVEIHHADGTLV

-1744 IEDDVGSVQGNIAAG
+1744 IEDDVGSIQGNIAAG
-1759 GATDDTTPTLRG
+1759 GATDDTMPTLRG

-1907 APLESNAHIFTA
+1907 TPLESNAHIFTA

-1930 PSDGFTLNI
+1930 LSDGFTLNI

-2141 SSGFVLTIDATPPAA
+2141 SSGFVLTIDTTPPAA

-2292 TRETNTTIRLYD
+2292 TREANTTIRLYD

-2627 ASGNWSWTPTAA
+2627 ASGNWSWTPTAS

-2653 AAGNVSAASPSI
+2653 AAGNVSAASPST

-2780 GQVTNDA
+2780 GPVTNDA

-2870 ADGGSLSGLA
+2870 ADGGSLSGQA
-2880 EANSTVTVTLTGG
+2880 EANSTVTVTLAGG

-2939 PVLPLA
+2939 PILPLA

-3031 GAWTTIVNTAVGDFA
+3031 GTWTTIVNTAVGDFA

-3056 TLNLSG
+3056 TLNLNG

-3366 DVVPTDALL
+3366 DVAPTDALL

-3428 VKAPNGDTDTASLN
+3428 LKAPNGDTDTASLN

-3686 LDDKMGHTDSATLT
+3686 LDDKIGHTDSATLT

-3733 DATGGNGVDRWQN
+3733 DATGGNGADRWQN

-3787 VDRDGTGSAFKSTD
+3787 VDRDGAGSAFKSTD

-3821 ITSG
+3821 ITGG

>member
-15 TTVES
+15 TTLES

-35 AREEISQLTR
+35 ARDEISQLTR

-165 PDNSNPGGST
+165 PDNSNPGGSN

-197 LLISADGKTVSGQA
+197 LLISADGKTVSGEA
-211 EAGSTIT
+211 EAGSLIT

-375 DTLIPDAPRVE
+375 DTLSPDAPRVE
-386 LIADNTGLL
+386 LMADNTGLL

-409 PLFSGQGD
+409 PLFSGQGE

-463 KAGNTS
+463 KAGNAS

-614 DNGFPVAT
+614 DNGFPVPS

-661 QSVSFTIDIDTQP
+661 QSVAFTIDIDTQP

-752 APDKTAPAAPDG
+752 APDKTAPAAPNG
-764 LTVATDGLSVS
+764 LIVATDGLSVS

-810 TAQTNGQALIA
+810 AAQTNGQALIA
-821 TATDVAKN
+821 TATDIANN
-829 ESAAATVIAPDS
+829 ESAAATVDAPDS

-854 DGTSISG
+854 DGASISG
-861 TAEPGSAI
+861 TAEPGSSI
-869 TIATPDGKPLGSG
+869 TITTPDGTPLGSG

-889 FTLPLVPAQTNGEQV
+889 FTLPLAPAQTNGEQV

-969 RVEVFDNG
+969 RVEIFDNG
-977 FSLGLATLQPNGA
+977 VSLGLATLQPNGG

-1008 IATDAKGNASQAASF
+1008 IATDAKGNAS
-1023 DLVVDTQSPQ
+1023 
-1033 QPVITFITDDAPG
+1033 
-1046 ILGSVAH
+1046 
-1053 LGLTN
+1053 
-1058 DSTPTINGTGEP
+1058 
-1070 GSTVHLYQN
+1070 
-1079 GARIADIIVGNSG
+1079 
-1092 VWSYAYT
+1092 
-1099 TASPLADDTYT
+1099 
-1110 FTVTAS
+1110 
-1116 DSNGNTTPFST
+1116 
-1127 DFTITID
+1127 
-1134 TQAPAAPGVIGVAD
+1134 
-1148 GDGNTIDTNQITQE
+1148 
-1162 SQPRLSGSGTAGD
+1162 
-1175 TIILY
+1175 
-1180 DNGNAIGQAL
+1180 
-1190 VGTDGRWQFTPP
+1190 
-1202 AALGDGDHLLTAR
+1202 
-1215 ANDPAGN
+1215 PAGN

-1277 GTIIT
+1277 GAIIT

-1416 YTITVTETDRAGNI
+1416 YTITVTETDIAGNI

-1478 HGTGDIGSIITLYNG
+1478 HGTGDIGSVITLYNG
-1493 SSVLG
+1493 SSVVG

-1537 SNSFTLTVDTVPL
+1537 SNSFTFTVDTVPL

-1615 PELSEASHALTFSAT
+1615 SELSEASHALTFSAT

-1656 VQTVDDDGT
+1656 IQTVADDGT
-1665 RVAGIADPYA
+1665 RVAGLADPYA
-1675 TVEIHHIDGTLV
+1675 TVEIHHADGTLV

-1744 IEDDVGSVQGNIAAG
+1744 IEDDVGSIQGNIAAG
-1759 GATDDTTPTLRG
+1759 GATDDTMPTLRG

-1907 APLESNAHIFTA
+1907 TPLESNAHIFTA

-1930 PSDGFTLNI
+1930 LSDGFTLNI

-2141 SSGFVLTIDATPPAA
+2141 SSGFVLTIDTTPPAA

-2292 TRETNTTIRLYD
+2292 TREANTTIRLYD

-2618 ALVATVNAN
+2618 ALVTTVNAN
-2627 ASGNWSWTPTAA
+2627 ASGNWSWTPTAS

-2653 AAGNVSAASPSI
+2653 AAGNVSAASPST

-2780 GQVTNDA
+2780 GPVTNDA

-2870 ADGGSLSGLA
+2870 ADGGSLSGQA
-2880 EANSTVTVTLTGG
+2880 EANSTVTVTLAGG

-2939 PVLPLA
+2939 PILPLA

-3031 GAWTTIVNTAVGDFA
+3031 GTWTTIVNTAVGDFA

-3056 TLNLSG
+3056 TLNLNG

-3366 DVVPTDALL
+3366 DVAPTDALL

-3428 VKAPNGDTDTASLN
+3428 LKAPNGDTDTASLN

-3606 FDGSDAAGAMDQLN
+3606 FDGSDAAGAMD
-3620 TVNTRLSISGYNGSA
+3620 RSA
-3635 ATLDAAANT
+3635 
-3644 TSATI
+3644 
-3649 QGHYGTLQINLDGAY
+3649 
-3664 TYTLNNGVAMSSIT
+3664 
-3678 SKEVFTYQ
+3678 
-3686 LDDKMGHTDSATLT
+3686 
-3700 IDMAPQIV
+3700 
-3708 STNQNDVLIG
+3708 
-3718 SAYGDTLIYHLLNGA
+3718 
-3733 DATGGNGVDRWQN
+3733 
-3746 FSTAQGDKIDI
+3746 
-3757 HELLTGWDHQA
+3757 
-3768 ATLGNFVQ
+3768 
-3776 VHTSGANTVIS
+3776 
-3787 VDRDGTGSAFKSTD
+3787 
-3801 LVTLENVQ
+3801 
-3809 LTLNDLLQNNHL
+3809 
-3821 ITSG
+3821 

>member
-35 AREEISQLTR
+35 ARDEISQLTR

-165 PDNSNPGGST
+165 PDNSNPGGSN

-197 LLISADGKTVSGQA
+197 LLISADGKTVSGEA
-211 EAGSTIT
+211 EAGSLIT

-375 DTLIPDAPRVE
+375 DTLSPDAPRVE
-386 LIADNTGLL
+386 LMADNTGLL

-409 PLFSGQGD
+409 PLFSGQGE

-463 KAGNTS
+463 KAGNAS

-608 STISIN
+608 CTISIN
-614 DNGFPVAT
+614 DNGFPVPS

-661 QSVSFTIDIDTQP
+661 QSVAFTIDIDTQP

-752 APDKTAPAAPDG
+752 APDKTAPAAPNG
-764 LTVATDGLSVS
+764 LIVATDGLSVS

-810 TAQTNGQALIA
+810 AAQTNGQALIA
-821 TATDVAKN
+821 TATDIANN
-829 ESAAATVIAPDS
+829 ESAAATVDAPDS

-854 DGTSISG
+854 DGASISG
-861 TAEPGSAI
+861 TAEPGSSI
-869 TIATPDGKPLGSG
+869 TITTPDGTPLGSG

-889 FTLPLVPAQTNGEQV
+889 FTLPLAPAQTNGEQV

-969 RVEVFDNG
+969 RVEIFDNG
-977 FSLGLATLQPNGA
+977 VSLGLATLQPNGG

-1008 IATDAKGNASQAASF
+1008 IATDAKGNAS
-1023 DLVVDTQSPQ
+1023 
-1033 QPVITFITDDAPG
+1033 
-1046 ILGSVAH
+1046 
-1053 LGLTN
+1053 
-1058 DSTPTINGTGEP
+1058 
-1070 GSTVHLYQN
+1070 
-1079 GARIADIIVGNSG
+1079 
-1092 VWSYAYT
+1092 
-1099 TASPLADDTYT
+1099 
-1110 FTVTAS
+1110 
-1116 DSNGNTTPFST
+1116 
-1127 DFTITID
+1127 
-1134 TQAPAAPGVIGVAD
+1134 
-1148 GDGNTIDTNQITQE
+1148 
-1162 SQPRLSGSGTAGD
+1162 
-1175 TIILY
+1175 
-1180 DNGNAIGQAL
+1180 
-1190 VGTDGRWQFTPP
+1190 
-1202 AALGDGDHLLTAR
+1202 
-1215 ANDPAGN
+1215 PAGN

-1277 GTIIT
+1277 GAIIT

-1416 YTITVTETDRAGNI
+1416 YTITVTETDIAGNI

-1478 HGTGDIGSIITLYNG
+1478 HGTGDIGSVITLYNG
-1493 SSVLG
+1493 SSVVG

-1537 SNSFTLTVDTVPL
+1537 SNSFTFTVDTVPL

-1615 PELSEASHALTFSAT
+1615 SELSEASHALTFSAT

-1656 VQTVDDDGT
+1656 IQTVADDGT
-1665 RVAGIADPYA
+1665 RVAGLADPYA
-1675 TVEIHHIDGTLV
+1675 TVEIHHADGTLV

-1744 IEDDVGSVQGNIAAG
+1744 IEDDVGSIQGNIAAG
-1759 GATDDTTPTLRG
+1759 GATDDTMPTLRG

-1907 APLESNAHIFTA
+1907 TPLESNAHIFTA

-1930 PSDGFTLNI
+1930 LSDGFTLNI

-2141 SSGFVLTIDATPPAA
+2141 SSGFVLTIDTTPPAA

-2292 TRETNTTIRLYD
+2292 TREANTTIRLYD

-2627 ASGNWSWTPTAA
+2627 ASGNWSWTPTAS

-2653 AAGNVSAASPSI
+2653 AAGNVSAASPST

-2780 GQVTNDA
+2780 GPVTNDA

-2870 ADGGSLSGLA
+2870 ADGGSLSGQA
-2880 EANSTVTVTLTGG
+2880 EANSTVTVTLAGG

-2939 PVLPLA
+2939 PILPLA

-3031 GAWTTIVNTAVGDFA
+3031 GTWTTIVNTAVGDFA

-3056 TLNLSG
+3056 TLNLNG

-3366 DVVPTDALL
+3366 DVAPTDALL

-3428 VKAPNGDTDTASLN
+3428 LKAPNGDTDTASLN

-3686 LDDKMGHTDSATLT
+3686 LDDKIGHTDSATLT

-3733 DATGGNGVDRWQN
+3733 DATGGNGADRWQN

-3787 VDRDGTGSAFKSTD
+3787 VDRDGAGSAFKSTD

-3821 ITSG
+3821 ITGG

>member
-291 LTGTLSNNQFTNDN
+291 LTGTLSNNQFTNDS

-338 WHFAI
+338 WRFAI

-375 DTLIPDAPRVE
+375 DTLSPDAPRVE

-409 PLFSGQGD
+409 PLFSGQGE

-614 DNGFPVAT
+614 DNGFPVPT

-764 LTVATDGLSVS
+764 LIVATDGLSVS

-869 TIATPDGKPLGSG
+869 TIATPDGKPLSSG

-904 TVTATDS
+904 TVTATDN

-969 RVEVFDNG
+969 RVEIFDNG
-977 FSLGLATLQPNGA
+977 VSLGLATLQPNGT

-1008 IATDAKGNASQAASF
+1008 IATDAKGNASPAASF

-1321 DAAGNSSPT
+1321 DAAGNSS
-1330 SGVFSVTLDTQ
+1330 
-1341 PPAQPDAPLISD
+1341 
-1353 NVAPVIGNI
+1353 
-1362 GNNGATNDTTPTFS
+1362 
-1376 GTGEI
+1376 
-1381 GSTII
+1381 
-1386 LYNNGSEIGRTTVGD
+1386 
-1401 NGSWNFTP
+1401 
-1409 AALTPET
+1409 
-1416 YTITVTETDRAGNI
+1416 
-1430 SPPSASVTFTLD
+1430 
-1442 TTAPANPVI
+1442 
-1451 TFAEDNVGEVQDTI
+1451 
-1465 VSGATTDDNTPVI
+1465 
-1478 HGTGDIGSIITLYNG
+1478 
-1493 SSVLG
+1493 
-1498 VVTVDETGTWTL
+1498 
-1510 PVTSA
+1510 
-1515 LPDGVYTL
+1515 
-1523 TAIAADAAGNSSGV
+1523 GV
-1537 SNSFTLTVDTVPL
+1537 SNSFTFTVDTVPL

-1600 IGTALVTDGV
+1600 IGTALVTDGT

-1630 DDAGNT
+1630 DNAGNT

-1665 RVAGIADPYA
+1665 RVAGLADPYA
-1675 TVEIHHIDGTLV
+1675 TVEIHHADGTLV

-1783 DGDSAGF
+1783 NGDSAGF

-1800 FEIATPLSESTHY
+1800 FEITTPLSESTHY

-2037 PWTIVVDITP
+2037 PWTIIVDITP

-2061 GITGNLVSGQLTN
+2061 GITGSLVSGQLTN

-2292 TRETNTTIRLYD
+2292 TREANTTIRLYD

-2424 SVSTS
+2424 SVATS

-2506 VVSIYDGDT
+2506 VVSIYDGNT

-2522 NASGAWS
+2522 NAGGAWS

-2539 TRTLTVTA
+2539 TRILTVTA

-2696 STVTITSET
+2696 STVTITSDT

-2870 ADGGSLSGLA
+2870 ADGGSLSGQA

-3056 TLNLSG
+3056 TLNLNG

-3295 FRVQKGWIN
+3295 FRVEKGWIN

-3733 DATGGNGVDRWQN
+3733 DATGGNGADATGGNGADRWQN

-3776 VHTSGANTVIS
+3776 VHTSDANTVIS
-3787 VDRDGTGSAFKSTD
+3787 VDRDGAGSAFKSTD

-3821 ITSG
+3821 ITGG

>member
-69 DLGASQLVLAENDGT
+69 DLGASQLVLAENDGS

-279 PVITAAIDDAAP
+279 PAITAAIDDAAP

-325 QEIGSTTVDTSGN
+325 QEIGSTTVDSSGS
-338 WHFAI
+338 WRFAI

-375 DTLIPDAPRVE
+375 DTLSPDAPRVE

-409 PLFSGQGD
+409 PLFSGQGET
-417 AGNTITI
+417 GNTITI

-445 PTTPLS
+445 PTTPLR

-796 AVANGN
+796 AVANGD

-977 FSLGLATLQPNGA
+977 VSLGLATLQPNGA

-1134 TQAPAAPGVIGVAD
+1134 TQAPAAPGVIGVTD

-1248 ITGGEGE
+1248 ITSGEGE

-1277 GTIIT
+1277 GAIIT

-1401 NGSWNFTP
+1401 NGSW
-1409 AALTPET
+1409 
-1416 YTITVTETDRAGNI
+1416 
-1430 SPPSASVTFTLD
+1430 
-1442 TTAPANPVI
+1442 
-1451 TFAEDNVGEVQDTI
+1451 
-1465 VSGATTDDNTPVI
+1465 
-1478 HGTGDIGSIITLYNG
+1478 
-1493 SSVLG
+1493 
-1498 VVTVDETGTWTL
+1498 
-1510 PVTSA
+1510 
-1515 LPDGVYTL
+1515 
-1523 TAIAADAAGNSSGV
+1523 
-1537 SNSFTLTVDTVPL
+1537 
-1550 QPPVVNEILDDVAP
+1550 
-1564 VTGPL
+1564 
-1569 TDGAFTND
+1569 
-1577 RTLTINGS
+1577 
-1585 GENGSTVTI
+1585 
-1594 YDNGVA
+1594 
-1600 IGTALVTDGV
+1600 
-1610 WTFNT
+1610 
-1615 PELSEASHALTFSAT
+1615 
-1630 DDAGNT
+1630 
-1636 TAQTQPITI
+1636 
-1645 TVDITAPPAPT
+1645 
-1656 VQTVDDDGT
+1656 
-1665 RVAGIADPYA
+1665 
-1675 TVEIHHIDGTLV
+1675 
-1687 GSAVANGTGEFVVTL
+1687 
-1702 SPAQTD
+1702 
-1708 GGTLTAIAIDRAG
+1708 
-1721 NNGPATNFPASD
+1721 
-1733 SGLPAVPAITA
+1733 
-1744 IEDDVGSVQGNIAAG
+1744 
-1759 GATDDTTPTLRG
+1759 
-1771 TTDIGSTVEVFI
+1771 
-1783 DGDSAGF
+1783 
-1790 ATVDASGNWI
+1790 
-1800 FEIATPLSESTHY
+1800 
-1813 FTVQAT
+1813 
-1819 NANGPGGL
+1819 
-1827 SAPVGIT
+1827 
-1834 VDLSAPAQPVITSA
+1834 
-1848 TDDVPGMTGTLD
+1848 
-1860 NGALTNDSRPTL
+1860 
-1872 NGTGEA
+1872 
-1878 GATIRI
+1878 
-1884 LDNGVEIGSATVDQS
+1884 
-1899 GNWRFTPN
+1899 
-1907 APLESNAHIFTA
+1907 
-1919 VATDPAGNSGQ
+1919 
-1930 PSDGFTLNI
+1930 
-1939 DAQAPDVPVIT
+1939 
-1950 SVIDDNNQPTVPVLP
+1950 
-1965 GQSTDDRQPIL
+1965 
-1976 NGTGEPGA
+1976 
-1984 TITIFDNG
+1984 
-1992 TPLGTAQVGENGSW
+1992 

-2096 NPASIGTTT
+2096 NSASIGTTT

-2292 TRETNTTIRLYD
+2292 TREANTAIRLYD

-2311 IPADNSSSWRYTPDA
+2311 IPADNSNSWRYMPDA

-2340 DAAGNASPVSD
+2340 DAAGNVSPVSD

-2424 SVSTS
+2424 SISTS

-2506 VVSIYDGDT
+2506 VISIYDGNT

-2547 TDPAGNVSPATS
+2547 TDPAGNVSPATN

-2582 PNNTGA
+2582 PNSTGA

-2696 STVTITSET
+2696 STVTITSDT

-2870 ADGGSLSGLA
+2870 ADGGSLSGQA
-2880 EANSTVTVTLTGG
+2880 EANSTVTVTLAGG

-3104 TGNVMAD
+3104 TGNVMVD

-3136 GVDILGQYGTLHINQ
+3136 GVDIQGQYGTLHINQ

-3366 DVVPTDALL
+3366 DVAPTDALL

-3733 DATGGNGVDRWQN
+3733 DATGGNGADRWQN

-3776 VHTSGANTVIS
+3776 VHTSDANTVIS
-3787 VDRDGTGSAFKSTD
+3787 VDRDGAGSAFKSTD

-3821 ITSG
+3821 ITGG

>member
-15 TTVES
+15 TTLES

-35 AREEISQLTR
+35 ARDEISQLTR

-165 PDNSNPGGST
+165 PDNSNPGGSN

-197 LLISADGKTVSGQA
+197 LLISADGKTVSGEA
-211 EAGSTIT
+211 EAGSLIT

-375 DTLIPDAPRVE
+375 DTLSPDAPRVE
-386 LIADNTGLL
+386 LMADNTGLL

-409 PLFSGQGD
+409 PLFSGQGE

-463 KAGNTS
+463 KAGNAS

-614 DNGFPVAT
+614 DNGFPVPS

-661 QSVSFTIDIDTQP
+661 QSVAFTIDIDTQP

-752 APDKTAPAAPDG
+752 APDKTAPAAPNG
-764 LTVATDGLSVS
+764 LIVATDGLSVS

-810 TAQTNGQALIA
+810 AAQTNGQALIA
-821 TATDVAKN
+821 TATDIANN
-829 ESAAATVIAPDS
+829 ESAAATVDAPDS

-854 DGTSISG
+854 DGASISG
-861 TAEPGSAI
+861 TAEPGSSI
-869 TIATPDGKPLGSG
+869 TITTPDGTPLGSG

-889 FTLPLVPAQTNGEQV
+889 FTLPLAPAQTNGEQV

-969 RVEVFDNG
+969 RVEIFDNG
-977 FSLGLATLQPNGA
+977 VSLGLATLQPNGG

-1008 IATDAKGNASQAASF
+1008 IATDAKGNAS
-1023 DLVVDTQSPQ
+1023 
-1033 QPVITFITDDAPG
+1033 
-1046 ILGSVAH
+1046 
-1053 LGLTN
+1053 
-1058 DSTPTINGTGEP
+1058 
-1070 GSTVHLYQN
+1070 
-1079 GARIADIIVGNSG
+1079 
-1092 VWSYAYT
+1092 
-1099 TASPLADDTYT
+1099 
-1110 FTVTAS
+1110 
-1116 DSNGNTTPFST
+1116 
-1127 DFTITID
+1127 
-1134 TQAPAAPGVIGVAD
+1134 
-1148 GDGNTIDTNQITQE
+1148 
-1162 SQPRLSGSGTAGD
+1162 
-1175 TIILY
+1175 
-1180 DNGNAIGQAL
+1180 
-1190 VGTDGRWQFTPP
+1190 
-1202 AALGDGDHLLTAR
+1202 
-1215 ANDPAGN
+1215 PAGN

-1277 GTIIT
+1277 GAIIT

-1416 YTITVTETDRAGNI
+1416 YTITVTETDIAGNI

-1478 HGTGDIGSIITLYNG
+1478 HGTGDIGSVITLYNG
-1493 SSVLG
+1493 SSVVG

-1537 SNSFTLTVDTVPL
+1537 SNSFTFTVDTVPL

-1615 PELSEASHALTFSAT
+1615 SELSEASHALTFSAT

-1656 VQTVDDDGT
+1656 IQTVADDGT
-1665 RVAGIADPYA
+1665 RVAGLADPYA
-1675 TVEIHHIDGTLV
+1675 TVEIHHADGTLV

-1744 IEDDVGSVQGNIAAG
+1744 IEDDVGSIQGNIAAG
-1759 GATDDTTPTLRG
+1759 GATDDTMPTLRG

-1907 APLESNAHIFTA
+1907 TPLESNAHIFTA

-1930 PSDGFTLNI
+1930 LSDGFTLNI

-2141 SSGFVLTIDATPPAA
+2141 SSGFVLTIDTTPPAA

-2292 TRETNTTIRLYD
+2292 TREANTTIRLYD

-2618 ALVATVNAN
+2618 ALVTTVNAN
-2627 ASGNWSWTPTAA
+2627 ASGNWSWTPTAS

-2653 AAGNVSAASPSI
+2653 AAGNVSAASPST

-2780 GQVTNDA
+2780 GPVTNDA

-2870 ADGGSLSGLA
+2870 ADGGSLSGQA
-2880 EANSTVTVTLTGG
+2880 EANSTVTVTLAGG

-2939 PVLPLA
+2939 PILPLA

-3031 GAWTTIVNTAVGDFA
+3031 GTWTTIVNTAVGDFA

-3056 TLNLSG
+3056 TLNLNG

-3366 DVVPTDALL
+3366 DVAPTDALL

-3428 VKAPNGDTDTASLN
+3428 LKAPNGDTDTASLN

-3533 RNGTVPVANITL
+3533 RNGIVPVANITL

-3686 LDDKMGHTDSATLT
+3686 LDDKIGHTDSATLT

-3733 DATGGNGVDRWQN
+3733 DATGGNGADRWQN

-3787 VDRDGTGSAFKSTD
+3787 VDRDGAGSAFKSTD

-3821 ITSG
+3821 ITGG

>member
-35 AREEISQLTR
+35 ARDEISQLTR

-165 PDNSNPGGST
+165 PDNSNPGGSN

-197 LLISADGKTVSGQA
+197 LLISADGKTVSGEA
-211 EAGSTIT
+211 EAGSLIT

-375 DTLIPDAPRVE
+375 DTLSPDAPRVE
-386 LIADNTGLL
+386 LMADNTGLL

-409 PLFSGQGD
+409 PLFSGQGE

-463 KAGNTS
+463 KAGNAS

-614 DNGFPVAT
+614 DNGFPVPS

-661 QSVSFTIDIDTQP
+661 QSVAFTIDIDTQP

-752 APDKTAPAAPDG
+752 APDKTAPAAPNG
-764 LTVATDGLSVS
+764 LIVATDGLSVS

-810 TAQTNGQALIA
+810 AAQTNGQALIA
-821 TATDVAKN
+821 TATDIANN
-829 ESAAATVIAPDS
+829 ESAAATVDAPDS

-854 DGTSISG
+854 DGASISG
-861 TAEPGSAI
+861 TAEPGSSI
-869 TIATPDGKPLGSG
+869 TITTPDGTPLGSG

-889 FTLPLVPAQTNGEQV
+889 FTLPLAPAQTNGEQV

-969 RVEVFDNG
+969 RVEIFDNG
-977 FSLGLATLQPNGA
+977 VSLGLATLQPNGG

-1008 IATDAKGNASQAASF
+1008 IATDAKGNAS
-1023 DLVVDTQSPQ
+1023 
-1033 QPVITFITDDAPG
+1033 
-1046 ILGSVAH
+1046 
-1053 LGLTN
+1053 
-1058 DSTPTINGTGEP
+1058 
-1070 GSTVHLYQN
+1070 
-1079 GARIADIIVGNSG
+1079 
-1092 VWSYAYT
+1092 
-1099 TASPLADDTYT
+1099 
-1110 FTVTAS
+1110 
-1116 DSNGNTTPFST
+1116 
-1127 DFTITID
+1127 
-1134 TQAPAAPGVIGVAD
+1134 
-1148 GDGNTIDTNQITQE
+1148 
-1162 SQPRLSGSGTAGD
+1162 
-1175 TIILY
+1175 
-1180 DNGNAIGQAL
+1180 
-1190 VGTDGRWQFTPP
+1190 
-1202 AALGDGDHLLTAR
+1202 
-1215 ANDPAGN
+1215 PAGN

-1277 GTIIT
+1277 GAIIT

-1416 YTITVTETDRAGNI
+1416 YTITVTETDIAGNI

-1478 HGTGDIGSIITLYNG
+1478 HGTGDIGSVITLYNG
-1493 SSVLG
+1493 SSVVG

-1537 SNSFTLTVDTVPL
+1537 SNSFTFTVDTVPL

-1615 PELSEASHALTFSAT
+1615 SELSEASHALTFSAT

-1656 VQTVDDDGT
+1656 IQTVADDGT
-1665 RVAGIADPYA
+1665 RVAGLADPYA
-1675 TVEIHHIDGTLV
+1675 TVEIHHADGTLV

-1744 IEDDVGSVQGNIAAG
+1744 IEDDVGSIQGNIAAG
-1759 GATDDTTPTLRG
+1759 GATDDTMPTLRG

-1907 APLESNAHIFTA
+1907 TPLESNAHIFTA

-1930 PSDGFTLNI
+1930 LSDGFTLNI

-2141 SSGFVLTIDATPPAA
+2141 SSGFVLTIDTTPPAA

-2292 TRETNTTIRLYD
+2292 TREANTTIRLYD

-2627 ASGNWSWTPTAA
+2627 ASGNWSWTPTAS

-2653 AAGNVSAASPSI
+2653 AAGNVSAASPST

-2870 ADGGSLSGLA
+2870 ADGGSLSGQA
-2880 EANSTVTVTLTGG
+2880 EANSTVTVTLAGG

-2939 PVLPLA
+2939 PILPLA

-3031 GAWTTIVNTAVGDFA
+3031 GTWTTIVNTAVGDFA

-3056 TLNLSG
+3056 TLNLNG

-3366 DVVPTDALL
+3366 DVAPTDALL

-3428 VKAPNGDTDTASLN
+3428 LKAPNGDTDTASLN

-3686 LDDKMGHTDSATLT
+3686 LDDKIGHTDSATLT

-3733 DATGGNGVDRWQN
+3733 DATGGNGAD
-3746 FSTAQGDKIDI
+3746 
-3757 HELLTGWDHQA
+3757 
-3768 ATLGNFVQ
+3768 
-3776 VHTSGANTVIS
+3776 
-3787 VDRDGTGSAFKSTD
+3787 
-3801 LVTLENVQ
+3801 
-3809 LTLNDLLQNNHL
+3809 
-3821 ITSG
+3821 